1 MKKRI
6 GSLLLVVA
14 MCLTLLPTAAF
25 AAEDVS
31 VWDGTIATEFAGG
44 TGTESDPYQIADG
57 AQLAYLAQTVNNGEE
72 YKDKYFVLTAD
83 IDLGNQQW
91 TPIGNSFAS
100 LLFHDT
106 DYRIFAGNVDGKGYT
121 ISNLSIGTEN
131 EPLTSDVFGLFGAAM
146 GKISNLNLDN
156 VFINGVAKNVS
167 RYVIGLSG
175 GLAGSASDSIENCHV
190 TNLNMNLA
198 TPDNGV
204 SAAYW
209 LGGLVGALDSEHIEG
224 CSVSG
229 KITEKSGKGSVGGFI
244 GELGKG
250 AKISYSHADVALTV
264 TADYYGGAAVGG
276 FIGKGNG
283 ESDKATVI
291 NNCYATGNVTGGSYS
306 GGFAGGLWGLNIEN
320 CYAAGNVTQA
330 AASMA
335 SFVGTDASDPHYYG
349 SIKNCYT
356 TGEVIGTAANTYAFA
371 QQDATERSPIT
382 NCYFVDTN
390 SKIKNTNETA
400 TAKTLD
406 EMKTEDFATAL
417 NNNNPAN
424 GWIYKD
430 GQTPLCG
437 AEPAD
442 YSAVDAALTKMPAD
456 LTVYTDETVAAL
468 NTAKANVV
476 KGKVIAKQS
485 EVDAWATAI
494 EDAVAALKYKSAD
507 YTKVDAALAKVPSD
521 VNGYTDAS
529 VAALNAAIAAVDRTK
544 NITEQTAVDAMATAI
559 ENAIAGLTRKSSGSS
574 GSSTPRYEVTAPSQ
588 TAGGTVSVSPKNASK
603 GSTVT
608 ITVAPAEGYEVG
620 SVTVK
625 DAKGNTIAV
634 TDKGNGKYTFIMPGS
649 KVSIGTAFTKTP
661 ETSPFDDVSVD
672 AYYFDAVKWAADK
685 GITGGVSDN
694 LFAPDDGCT
703 RAHIVTFLWRA
714 AGSPEPK
721 SMASFTD
728 VTASA
733 YYAKAV
739 AWAVENGVTNGTT
752 ATTFDPDAVCTR
764 AQAVAFL
771 ARALNGKG
779 GSAVAFTDVP
789 ADSYYADAVAWA
801 VVNRVTNG
809 VSSDRFAPDN
819 SCTRAQ
825 ITAFLYRA
833 YVK

>member
-1 MKKRI
+1 
-6 GSLLLVVA
+6 
-14 MCLTLLPTAAF
+14 
-25 AAEDVS
+25 
-31 VWDGTIATEFAGG
+31 
-44 TGTESDPYQIADG
+44 
-57 AQLAYLAQTVNNGEE
+57 
-72 YKDKYFVLTAD
+72 
-83 IDLGNQQW
+83 
-91 TPIGNSFAS
+91 
-100 LLFHDT
+100 
-106 DYRIFAGNVDGKGYT
+106 
-121 ISNLSIGTEN
+121 
-131 EPLTSDVFGLFGAAM
+131 
-146 GKISNLNLDN
+146 
-156 VFINGVAKNVS
+156 
-167 RYVIGLSG
+167 
-175 GLAGSASDSIENCHV
+175 
-190 TNLNMNLA
+190 
-198 TPDNGV
+198 
-204 SAAYW
+204 
-209 LGGLVGALDSEHIEG
+209 
-224 CSVSG
+224 
-229 KITEKSGKGSVGGFI
+229 
-244 GELGKG
+244 
-250 AKISYSHADVALTV
+250 
-264 TADYYGGAAVGG
+264 
-276 FIGKGNG
+276 
-283 ESDKATVI
+283 
-291 NNCYATGNVTGGSYS
+291 
-306 GGFAGGLWGLNIEN
+306 
-320 CYAAGNVTQA
+320 
-330 AASMA
+330 
-335 SFVGTDASDPHYYG
+335 
-349 SIKNCYT
+349 
-356 TGEVIGTAANTYAFA
+356 
-371 QQDATERSPIT
+371 
-382 NCYFVDTN
+382 
-390 SKIKNTNETA
+390 
-400 TAKTLD
+400 
-406 EMKTEDFATAL
+406 MKTEDFAKIL
-417 NNNNPAN
+417 NNSDDTN

-476 KGKVIAKQS
+476 KDKVIAKQS

>member
-25 AAEDVS
+25 AVDDEETAAAPEKFVITSVS
-31 VWDGTIATEFAGG
+31 DLQTFADAVNEGDYDGKTDAVVTLDADLDLAGIAWTPMGDTSHDFAG
-44 TGTESDPYQIADG
+44 TFDG
-57 AQLAYLAQTVNNGEE
+57 QG
-72 YKDKYFVLTAD
+72 
-83 IDLGNQQW
+83 
-91 TPIGNSFAS
+91 
-100 LLFHDT
+100 H
-106 DYRIFAGNVDGKGYT
+106 T
-121 ISNLSIGTEN
+121 ISNLTIGTADAPITGE
-131 EPLTSDVFGLFGAAM
+131 LAGLFGVVE
-146 GKISNLNLDN
+146 GTVKNLFLDEVSVNAN
-156 VFINGVAKNVS
+156 VGY
-167 RYVIGLSG
+167 YVG
-175 GLAGSASDSIENCHV
+175 GLVAYAVGPIENCHITKLDMDAV
-190 TNLNMNLA
+190 A
-198 TPDNGV
+198 PGV
-204 SAAYW
+204 
-209 LGGLVGALDSEHIEG
+209 GGLIGYATSGNSIYG

-229 KITEKSGKGSVGGFI
+229 EIAVKSGCQGVGGFI
-244 GELGKG
+244 GSMGKNAQITYSG
-250 AKISYSHADVALTV
+250 ATVSV
-264 TADYYGGAAVGG
+264 TAPKERSTNAGG
-276 FIGKGNG
+276 FIGRGNG
-283 ESDKATVI
+283 ERAARAIVKNCYSKGAVTGGAYAGGFTGSTAGMDI
-291 NNCYATGNVTGGSYS
+291 QNCYATGNVTDAIVEMTS
-306 GGFAGGLWGLNIEN
+306 FAGTNSVAPYLDGVARN
-320 CYAAGNVTQA
+320 CYAT
-330 AASMA
+330 
-335 SFVGTDASDPHYYG
+335 GTA
-349 SIKNCYT
+349 T
-356 TGEVIGTAANTYAFA
+356 AGTAAFL
-371 QQDATERSPIT
+371 
-382 NCYFVDTN
+382 
-390 SKIKNTNETA
+390 NETA
-400 TAKTLD
+400 TARSEVVNCYYVDTNTAVATDYEKATAKSLD
-406 EMKTEDFATAL
+406 EMKTEEFAAML
-417 NNNNPAN
+417 NNGDTTN

-442 YSAVDAALTKMPAD
+442 YSAVGAAFAKIPAD

-485 EVDAWATAI
+485 EVNAWATAI

-507 YTKVDAALAKVPSD
+507 YTKVDEAIAKANALNKND
-521 VNGYTDAS
+521 YTDFSA
-529 VAALNAAIAAVDRTK
+529 VEAAINAVDRTK

-559 ENAIAGLTRKSSGSS
+559 GNAIAGLTRKSSGSS
-574 GSSTPRYEVTAPSQ
+574 GSSTPRYEVTAPGQ

-608 ITVAPAEGYEVG
+608 ITVTPAEGYEVG

-634 TDKGNGKYTFIMPGS
+634 TDKGNGKYTFTMPGS
-649 KVSIGTAFTKTP
+649 KVSIGTAFIKTP

-721 SMASFTD
+721 SMAGFTD
-728 VTASA
+728 VSASA

-779 GSAVAFTDVP
+779 GSAAAFTDVP

-801 VVNRVTNG
+801 VANSVTNG
-809 VSSDRFAPDN
+809 VSSDRFAPN
-819 SCTRAQ
+819 NRCTRAQ

>member
-14 MCLTLLPTAAF
+14 MCLTLLPIAAF
-25 AAEDVS
+25 AVDDEETAAAPEKFVITS
-31 VWDGTIATEFAGG
+31 VGDLQAFADAVNKGDYDGKTDAVVTLDADLDLAGIAWIPMGDTSHDFAG
-44 TGTESDPYQIADG
+44 TFDG
-57 AQLAYLAQTVNNGEE
+57 QG
-72 YKDKYFVLTAD
+72 
-83 IDLGNQQW
+83 
-91 TPIGNSFAS
+91 
-100 LLFHDT
+100 H
-106 DYRIFAGNVDGKGYT
+106 T
-121 ISNLSIGTEN
+121 ISNLTIGTADAPITGE
-131 EPLTSDVFGLFGAAM
+131 LAGLFGVVE
-146 GKISNLNLDN
+146 GTVKNLFLDEVSVNAN
-156 VFINGVAKNVS
+156 VGY
-167 RYVIGLSG
+167 YVG
-175 GLAGSASDSIENCHV
+175 GLVAYAVGPIENCHITKLDMDAV
-190 TNLNMNLA
+190 A
-198 TPDNGV
+198 SGV
-204 SAAYW
+204 
-209 LGGLVGALDSEHIEG
+209 GGLIGYATSGNSIYG

-229 KITEKSGKGSVGGFI
+229 EIAVKSGCQGVGGFI
-244 GELGKG
+244 GSMGKNAQITYSG
-250 AKISYSHADVALTV
+250 ATVSV
-264 TADYYGGAAVGG
+264 TAPKERSTNAGG
-276 FIGKGNG
+276 FIGRGNG
-283 ESDKATVI
+283 ERAARAIVKNCYSKGAVTGGAYAGGFTGSMAGMDI
-291 NNCYATGNVTGGSYS
+291 QNCYATGNVTDAFVEMTS
-306 GGFAGGLWGLNIEN
+306 FAGTNSVAFDLDGVARN
-320 CYAAGNVTQA
+320 CYAT
-330 AASMA
+330 
-335 SFVGTDASDPHYYG
+335 GTA
-349 SIKNCYT
+349 T
-356 TGEVIGTAANTYAFA
+356 AGTAAFLNEI
-371 QQDATERSPIT
+371 ATARSEVV
-382 NCYFVDTN
+382 NCYYVDTN
-390 SKIKNTNETA
+390 TAVATGYEKA
-400 TAKTLD
+400 TAKSLD
-406 EMKTEDFATAL
+406 EMKAEEFAAML
-417 NNNNPAN
+417 NNGDTTN

-442 YSAVDAALTKMPAD
+442 YSAVDAALKKMPAD
-456 LTVYTDETVAAL
+456 LTVLYTDETVAAL

-608 ITVAPAEGYEVG
+608 ITVTPAEGYEVG

-634 TDKGNGKYTFIMPGS
+634 TDKGNGKYTFTMPGS
-649 KVSIGTAFTKTP
+649 KVSIGTAFIKTP

-721 SMASFTD
+721 SMAGFTD
-728 VTASA
+728 VSASA

-779 GSAVAFTDVP
+779 GSAAAFTDVP

-801 VVNRVTNG
+801 VANSVTNG
-809 VSSDRFAPDN
+809 VSSDRFAPN
-819 SCTRAQ
+819 NRCTRAQ

>member
-14 MCLTLLPTAAF
+14 MCLTLLPIAAF
-25 AAEDVS
+25 AVDDEETAAAPEKFVITS
-31 VWDGTIATEFAGG
+31 VGDLQAFADAVNKGDYDGKTDAVVTLDADLDLAGIAWIPMGDTSHDFAG
-44 TGTESDPYQIADG
+44 TFDG
-57 AQLAYLAQTVNNGEE
+57 QG
-72 YKDKYFVLTAD
+72 
-83 IDLGNQQW
+83 
-91 TPIGNSFAS
+91 
-100 LLFHDT
+100 H
-106 DYRIFAGNVDGKGYT
+106 T
-121 ISNLSIGTEN
+121 ISNLTIGTADAPITGE
-131 EPLTSDVFGLFGAAM
+131 LAGLFGVVE
-146 GKISNLNLDN
+146 GTVKNLFLDEVSVNAN
-156 VFINGVAKNVS
+156 VGY
-167 RYVIGLSG
+167 YVG
-175 GLAGSASDSIENCHV
+175 GLVAYAVGPIENCHITKLDMDAV
-190 TNLNMNLA
+190 A
-198 TPDNGV
+198 SGV
-204 SAAYW
+204 
-209 LGGLVGALDSEHIEG
+209 GGLIGYATSGNSIYG

-229 KITEKSGKGSVGGFI
+229 EIAVKSGCQGVGGFI
-244 GELGKG
+244 GSMGKNAQITYSG
-250 AKISYSHADVALTV
+250 ATVSV
-264 TADYYGGAAVGG
+264 TAPKERSTNAGG
-276 FIGKGNG
+276 FIGRGNG
-283 ESDKATVI
+283 ERAARAIVKNCYSKGAVTGGAYAGGFTGSMAGMDI
-291 NNCYATGNVTGGSYS
+291 QNCYATGNVTDAFVEMTS
-306 GGFAGGLWGLNIEN
+306 FAGTNSVAFDLDGVARN
-320 CYAAGNVTQA
+320 CYAT
-330 AASMA
+330 
-335 SFVGTDASDPHYYG
+335 GTA
-349 SIKNCYT
+349 T
-356 TGEVIGTAANTYAFA
+356 AGTAAFL
-371 QQDATERSPIT
+371 
-382 NCYFVDTN
+382 
-390 SKIKNTNETA
+390 NETA
-400 TAKTLD
+400 TARSEVVNCYYVDTNTAVATGYEK
-406 EMKTEDFATAL
+406 ATAKSLDVMKAEEFAAML
-417 NNNNPAN
+417 NNGDTTN

-442 YSAVDAALTKMPAD
+442 YSAVDAALKKMPAD
-456 LTVYTDETVAAL
+456 LTVLYTDETVAAL

-608 ITVAPAEGYEVG
+608 ITVTPAEGYEVG

-634 TDKGNGKYTFIMPGS
+634 TDKGNGKYTFTMPGS
-649 KVSIGTAFTKTP
+649 KVSIGTAFIKTP

-721 SMASFTD
+721 SMAGFTD
-728 VTASA
+728 VSASA

-779 GSAVAFTDVP
+779 GSAAAFTDVP

-801 VVNRVTNG
+801 VANSVTNG
-809 VSSDRFAPDN
+809 VSSDRFAPN
-819 SCTRAQ
+819 NRCTRAQ

>member
-14 MCLTLLPTAAF
+14 MCLTLLPIAAF
-25 AAEDVS
+25 AVDDEETAAAPEKFVITS
-31 VWDGTIATEFAGG
+31 VGDLQAFADAVNKGDYDGKTDAVVTLDADLDLAGIAWIPMGDTSHDFAG
-44 TGTESDPYQIADG
+44 TFDG
-57 AQLAYLAQTVNNGEE
+57 QG
-72 YKDKYFVLTAD
+72 
-83 IDLGNQQW
+83 
-91 TPIGNSFAS
+91 
-100 LLFHDT
+100 H
-106 DYRIFAGNVDGKGYT
+106 T
-121 ISNLSIGTEN
+121 ISNLTIGTADAPITGE
-131 EPLTSDVFGLFGAAM
+131 LAGLFGVVE
-146 GKISNLNLDN
+146 GTVKNLFLDEVSVNAN
-156 VFINGVAKNVS
+156 VGY
-167 RYVIGLSG
+167 YVG
-175 GLAGSASDSIENCHV
+175 GLAAYAVGPIENCHITKLDMDAV
-190 TNLNMNLA
+190 A
-198 TPDNGV
+198 SGV
-204 SAAYW
+204 
-209 LGGLVGALDSEHIEG
+209 GGLIGYATSGNSIYG

-229 KITEKSGKGSVGGFI
+229 EIAVKSGCQGVGGFI
-244 GELGKG
+244 GSMGKNAQITYSG
-250 AKISYSHADVALTV
+250 ATVAV
-264 TADYYGGAAVGG
+264 TAPKERSTNAGG
-276 FIGKGNG
+276 FIGRGNG
-283 ESDKATVI
+283 ERAARAIVKNCYSKGAVTGGAYAGGFTGSMAGMDI
-291 NNCYATGNVTGGSYS
+291 QNCYATGNVTDAIFEMTS
-306 GGFAGGLWGLNIEN
+306 FAGTNSVAPYLDGVARN
-320 CYAAGNVTQA
+320 CYAT
-330 AASMA
+330 
-335 SFVGTDASDPHYYG
+335 GTA
-349 SIKNCYT
+349 T
-356 TGEVIGTAANTYAFA
+356 AGTAAFL
-371 QQDATERSPIT
+371 
-382 NCYFVDTN
+382 
-390 SKIKNTNETA
+390 NETA
-400 TAKTLD
+400 TARSEVVNCYYVDTNTAVATDYEIATAISLD
-406 EMKTEDFATAL
+406 EMKTEEFAAML
-417 NNNNPAN
+417 NNGDTTN

-442 YSAVDAALTKMPAD
+442 YSAVGAAFAKIPAD

-468 NTAKANVV
+468 NTAMANVV

-485 EVDAWATAI
+485 EVNAWATAI

-507 YTKVDAALAKVPSD
+507 YTKVDEAIAKANALNKND
-521 VNGYTDAS
+521 YTDFSA
-529 VAALNAAIAAVDRTK
+529 VEAAINAVDRTK

-559 ENAIAGLTRKSSGSS
+559 GNAIAGLTRKSSGSS
-574 GSSTPRYEVTAPSQ
+574 GSSTPRYEVTAPGQ

-608 ITVAPAEGYEVG
+608 ITVTPAEGYEVG

-634 TDKGNGKYTFIMPGS
+634 TDKGNGKYTFTMPGS
-649 KVSIGTAFTKTP
+649 KVSIGTAFIKTP

-721 SMASFTD
+721 SMAGFTD
-728 VTASA
+728 VSASA

-779 GSAVAFTDVP
+779 GSAAAFTDVP

-801 VVNRVTNG
+801 VANSVTNG
-809 VSSDRFAPDN
+809 VSSDRFAPN
-819 SCTRAQ
+819 NRCTRAQ

>member
-1 MKKRI
+1 MQGGIVVKKRI

-25 AAEDVS
+25 AVDDEETAAAPEKFVITSVS
-31 VWDGTIATEFAGG
+31 DLQTFADAVNEGDYDGKTDAVVTLDADLDLAGIVWTPMGDTSHDFAG
-44 TGTESDPYQIADG
+44 TFDG
-57 AQLAYLAQTVNNGEE
+57 QG
-72 YKDKYFVLTAD
+72 
-83 IDLGNQQW
+83 
-91 TPIGNSFAS
+91 
-100 LLFHDT
+100 H
-106 DYRIFAGNVDGKGYT
+106 T
-121 ISNLSIGTEN
+121 ISNLTIGTADAPITGE
-131 EPLTSDVFGLFGAAM
+131 LAGLFGVVE
-146 GKISNLNLDN
+146 GTVKNLFLDEVSVNAN
-156 VFINGVAKNVS
+156 VGY
-167 RYVIGLSG
+167 YVG
-175 GLAGSASDSIENCHV
+175 GLVAYAVGPIENCHITKLDMDAV
-190 TNLNMNLA
+190 A
-198 TPDNGV
+198 SGV
-204 SAAYW
+204 
-209 LGGLVGALDSEHIEG
+209 GGLIGYATSGNSIYG

-229 KITEKSGKGSVGGFI
+229 EIAVKSGCQGVGGFI
-244 GELGKG
+244 GSVGKNAQITYSG
-250 AKISYSHADVALTV
+250 ATVSV
-264 TADYYGGAAVGG
+264 TAPKERSTNAGG
-276 FIGKGNG
+276 FIGRGNG
-283 ESDKATVI
+283 ERAARAIVKNCYSKGAVTGGAYAGGFTGSMAGMDI
-291 NNCYATGNVTGGSYS
+291 QNCYATGNVTDAFVEVTS
-306 GGFAGGLWGLNIEN
+306 FAGTNSVAFDLDGVARN
-320 CYAAGNVTQA
+320 CYAT
-330 AASMA
+330 
-335 SFVGTDASDPHYYG
+335 GTA
-349 SIKNCYT
+349 T
-356 TGEVIGTAANTYAFA
+356 AGTAAFL
-371 QQDATERSPIT
+371 
-382 NCYFVDTN
+382 
-390 SKIKNTNETA
+390 NETA
-400 TAKTLD
+400 TARSEVVNCYYVDTNTAVATGYEKATDKSLD
-406 EMKTEDFATAL
+406 EMKAEEFAAML
-417 NNNNPAN
+417 NNGDTTN

-442 YSAVDAALTKMPAD
+442 YSAVDAALKKMPAD
-456 LTVYTDETVAAL
+456 LTVLYTDETVAAL

-608 ITVAPAEGYEVG
+608 ITVTPAEGYEVG

-634 TDKGNGKYTFIMPGS
+634 TDKGNGKYTFTMPGS
-649 KVSIGTAFTKTP
+649 KVSIGTAFIKTP

-721 SMASFTD
+721 SMAGFTD
-728 VTASA
+728 VSASA

-779 GSAVAFTDVP
+779 GSAAAFTDVP

-801 VVNRVTNG
+801 VANSVTNG
-809 VSSDRFAPDN
+809 VSSDRFAPN
-819 SCTRAQ
+819 NRCTRAQ

>member
-1 MKKRI
+1 MQGGIVVKKRI

-25 AAEDVS
+25 AVDDEETAAAPEKFVITSVS
-31 VWDGTIATEFAGG
+31 DLQTFADAVNEGDYDGKTDAVVTLDADLDLAGIAWTPMGDTSHDFAG
-44 TGTESDPYQIADG
+44 TFDG
-57 AQLAYLAQTVNNGEE
+57 QG
-72 YKDKYFVLTAD
+72 
-83 IDLGNQQW
+83 
-91 TPIGNSFAS
+91 
-100 LLFHDT
+100 H
-106 DYRIFAGNVDGKGYT
+106 T
-121 ISNLSIGTEN
+121 ISNLTIGTADAPITGE
-131 EPLTSDVFGLFGAAM
+131 LAGLFGVVE
-146 GKISNLNLDN
+146 GTVKNLFLDEVSVNAN
-156 VFINGVAKNVS
+156 VGY
-167 RYVIGLSG
+167 YVG
-175 GLAGSASDSIENCHV
+175 GLAAYAVGPIENCHITKLDMDAV
-190 TNLNMNLA
+190 A
-198 TPDNGV
+198 SGV
-204 SAAYW
+204 
-209 LGGLVGALDSEHIEG
+209 GGLIGYATSGNSIYG

-229 KITEKSGKGSVGGFI
+229 EIAVKSGCQGVGGFI
-244 GELGKG
+244 GSMGKNAQITYSG
-250 AKISYSHADVALTV
+250 ATVSV
-264 TADYYGGAAVGG
+264 TAPKERSTNAGG
-276 FIGKGNG
+276 FIGRGNG
-283 ESDKATVI
+283 ERAARAIVKNCYSKGAVTGGAYAGGFTGSMAGMDI
-291 NNCYATGNVTGGSYS
+291 QNCYATGNVTDAFVGITS
-306 GGFAGGLWGLNIEN
+306 FAGTNSVALYLDGVARN
-320 CYAAGNVTQA
+320 CYAT
-330 AASMA
+330 
-335 SFVGTDASDPHYYG
+335 GTA
-349 SIKNCYT
+349 T
-356 TGEVIGTAANTYAFA
+356 AGTAAFL
-371 QQDATERSPIT
+371 
-382 NCYFVDTN
+382 
-390 SKIKNTNETA
+390 NETA
-400 TAKTLD
+400 TARSEVVNCYYVDTNTAVATGYEKATAKSLD
-406 EMKTEDFATAL
+406 EMKAEEFAAML
-417 NNNNPAN
+417 NNGDTTN

-442 YSAVDAALTKMPAD
+442 YSAVDAALKKMPAD
-456 LTVYTDETVAAL
+456 LTVLYTDETVAAL

-608 ITVAPAEGYEVG
+608 ITVTPAEGYEVG

-634 TDKGNGKYTFIMPGS
+634 TDKGNGKYTFTMPGS
-649 KVSIGTAFTKTP
+649 KVSIGTAFIKTP

-721 SMASFTD
+721 SMAGFTD
-728 VTASA
+728 VSASA

-779 GSAVAFTDVP
+779 GSAAAFTDVP

-801 VVNRVTNG
+801 VENRVTNG

>member
-25 AAEDVS
+25 AVDDEETAAAPEKFVITSVS
-31 VWDGTIATEFAGG
+31 DLQTFADAVNEGDYDGKTDAVVTLDADLDLAGIAWTPMGDTSHDFAG
-44 TGTESDPYQIADG
+44 TFDG
-57 AQLAYLAQTVNNGEE
+57 QG
-72 YKDKYFVLTAD
+72 
-83 IDLGNQQW
+83 
-91 TPIGNSFAS
+91 
-100 LLFHDT
+100 H
-106 DYRIFAGNVDGKGYT
+106 T
-121 ISNLSIGTEN
+121 ISNLTIGTADAPITGE
-131 EPLTSDVFGLFGAAM
+131 LAGLFGVVE
-146 GKISNLNLDN
+146 GTVKNLFLDEVSVNAN
-156 VFINGVAKNVS
+156 VGY
-167 RYVIGLSG
+167 YVG
-175 GLAGSASDSIENCHV
+175 GLAAYAVGPIENCHITKLDMDAV
-190 TNLNMNLA
+190 A
-198 TPDNGV
+198 SGV
-204 SAAYW
+204 
-209 LGGLVGALDSEHIEG
+209 GGLIGYATSGNSIYG

-229 KITEKSGKGSVGGFI
+229 EIAVKSGCQGVGGFI
-244 GELGKG
+244 GSMGKNAQITYSG
-250 AKISYSHADVALTV
+250 ATVSV
-264 TADYYGGAAVGG
+264 TAPKERSTNAGG
-276 FIGKGNG
+276 FIGRGNG
-283 ESDKATVI
+283 ERDARAIVKNCYSKGAVTGGAYAGGFTGSMAGMDI
-291 NNCYATGNVTGGSYS
+291 QNCYATGNVTDAFVGMTS
-306 GGFAGGLWGLNIEN
+306 FAGTNSVAPYLDGVARN
-320 CYAAGNVTQA
+320 CYAT
-330 AASMA
+330 
-335 SFVGTDASDPHYYG
+335 GTA
-349 SIKNCYT
+349 T
-356 TGEVIGTAANTYAFA
+356 AGTAAFL
-371 QQDATERSPIT
+371 
-382 NCYFVDTN
+382 
-390 SKIKNTNETA
+390 NETA
-400 TAKTLD
+400 TARSEVVNCYYVDTNTAVATGYEKATDKSLE
-406 EMKTEDFATAL
+406 EMKTEEFAATL
-417 NNNNPAN
+417 NNGDTAN

-442 YSAVDAALTKMPAD
+442 YSAVYAAFAKIPAD

-485 EVDAWATAI
+485 EVNAWATAI

-507 YTKVDAALAKVPSD
+507 YTKVDEAIAKANTLNKND
-521 VNGYTDAS
+521 YTDFSA
-529 VAALNAAIAAVDRTK
+529 VEAAINAVDRTK

-559 ENAIAGLTRKSSGSS
+559 VNAIAGLTRKSSGSS
-574 GSSTPRYEVTAPSQ
+574 GSSTPHYEVTAPGQ

-608 ITVAPAEGYEVG
+608 ITVTPAEGYEVG

-634 TDKGNGKYTFIMPGS
+634 TDKGNGKYTFTMPGS
-649 KVSIGTAFTKTP
+649 KVSIGTAFIKTP

-721 SMASFTD
+721 SMAGFTD
-728 VTASA
+728 VSASA

-779 GSAVAFTDVP
+779 GSAAAFTDVP

-801 VVNRVTNG
+801 VANSVTNG
-809 VSSDRFAPDN
+809 VSSDRFAPN
-819 SCTRAQ
+819 NRCTRAQ

>member
-14 MCLTLLPTAAF
+14 MCLTLLPIAAF
-25 AAEDVS
+25 AVDDEETAAAPEKFVITS
-31 VWDGTIATEFAGG
+31 VGDLQAFADAVNKGDYDGKTDAVVTLDADLDLAGIAWIPMGDTSHDFAG
-44 TGTESDPYQIADG
+44 TFDG
-57 AQLAYLAQTVNNGEE
+57 QG
-72 YKDKYFVLTAD
+72 
-83 IDLGNQQW
+83 
-91 TPIGNSFAS
+91 
-100 LLFHDT
+100 H
-106 DYRIFAGNVDGKGYT
+106 T
-121 ISNLSIGTEN
+121 ISNLTIGTADAPITGE
-131 EPLTSDVFGLFGAAM
+131 LAGLFGVVE
-146 GKISNLNLDN
+146 GTVKNLFLDEVSVNAN
-156 VFINGVAKNVS
+156 VGY
-167 RYVIGLSG
+167 YVG
-175 GLAGSASDSIENCHV
+175 GLVAYAVGPIENCHITKLDMDAV
-190 TNLNMNLA
+190 A
-198 TPDNGV
+198 SGV
-204 SAAYW
+204 
-209 LGGLVGALDSEHIEG
+209 GGLIGYATSGNSIYG

-229 KITEKSGKGSVGGFI
+229 EIAVKSGCQGVGGFI
-244 GELGKG
+244 GSMGKNAQITYSG
-250 AKISYSHADVALTV
+250 ATVSV
-264 TADYYGGAAVGG
+264 TAPKERSTNAGG
-276 FIGKGNG
+276 FIGRGNG
-283 ESDKATVI
+283 ERAARAIVKNCYSKGAVTGGAYTGGFTGSMAGMDI
-291 NNCYATGNVTGGSYS
+291 QNCYATGNVTDAFVEMTS
-306 GGFAGGLWGLNIEN
+306 FAGTNSVAFDLDGVARN
-320 CYAAGNVTQA
+320 CYAT
-330 AASMA
+330 
-335 SFVGTDASDPHYYG
+335 GTA
-349 SIKNCYT
+349 T
-356 TGEVIGTAANTYAFA
+356 AGTAAFL
-371 QQDATERSPIT
+371 
-382 NCYFVDTN
+382 
-390 SKIKNTNETA
+390 NETA
-400 TAKTLD
+400 TARSEVVNCYYVDTNTAVATGYEKATAKSLD
-406 EMKTEDFATAL
+406 EMKAEEFAAML
-417 NNNNPAN
+417 NNGDTTN

-442 YSAVDAALTKMPAD
+442 YSAVDAALKKMPAD
-456 LTVYTDETVAAL
+456 LTVLYTDETVAAL

-608 ITVAPAEGYEVG
+608 ITVTPAEGYEVG

-634 TDKGNGKYTFIMPGS
+634 TDKGNGKYTFTMPGS
-649 KVSIGTAFTKTP
+649 KVSIGTAFIKTP

-721 SMASFTD
+721 SMAGFTD
-728 VTASA
+728 VSASA

-779 GSAVAFTDVP
+779 GSAAAFTDVP

-801 VVNRVTNG
+801 VANSVTNG
-809 VSSDRFAPDN
+809 ASRNRFAPN
-819 SCTRAQ
+819 NRCTRAQ

>member
-1 MKKRI
+1 MQGGIVVKKRI

-25 AAEDVS
+25 AVDDEETAAAPEKFVITSVS
-31 VWDGTIATEFAGG
+31 DLQTFADAVNKGDYDGKTDAVVTLDADLDLAGIAWTPMGDTSHDFAG
-44 TGTESDPYQIADG
+44 TFDG
-57 AQLAYLAQTVNNGEE
+57 QG
-72 YKDKYFVLTAD
+72 
-83 IDLGNQQW
+83 
-91 TPIGNSFAS
+91 
-100 LLFHDT
+100 H
-106 DYRIFAGNVDGKGYT
+106 T
-121 ISNLSIGTEN
+121 ISNLTIGTADAPITGE
-131 EPLTSDVFGLFGAAM
+131 LAGLFGVVE
-146 GKISNLNLDN
+146 GTVKNLFLDEVSVNAN
-156 VFINGVAKNVS
+156 VGY
-167 RYVIGLSG
+167 YVG
-175 GLAGSASDSIENCHV
+175 GLVAYAVGPIENCHITKLDMDAV
-190 TNLNMNLA
+190 A
-198 TPDNGV
+198 PGV
-204 SAAYW
+204 
-209 LGGLVGALDSEHIEG
+209 GGLIGYATSGNSIYG

-229 KITEKSGKGSVGGFI
+229 EIAVKSGCQGVGGFI
-244 GELGKG
+244 GSMGKNAQITYSG
-250 AKISYSHADVALTV
+250 ATVSV
-264 TADYYGGAAVGG
+264 TAPKEGSTNAGG
-276 FIGKGNG
+276 FIGRGNG
-283 ESDKATVI
+283 ERAARAIVKNCYSKGAVTGGAYAGGFTGSMAGMDI
-291 NNCYATGNVTGGSYS
+291 QNCYATGNVTDAFVEMTS
-306 GGFAGGLWGLNIEN
+306 FAGTNSVAFDLDGVARN
-320 CYAAGNVTQA
+320 CYAT
-330 AASMA
+330 
-335 SFVGTDASDPHYYG
+335 GTA
-349 SIKNCYT
+349 T
-356 TGEVIGTAANTYAFA
+356 AGTAAFL
-371 QQDATERSPIT
+371 
-382 NCYFVDTN
+382 
-390 SKIKNTNETA
+390 NETA
-400 TAKTLD
+400 TARSEVVNCYYVDTNTAVATGYEKATAKSLD
-406 EMKTEDFATAL
+406 EMKAEEFAAML
-417 NNNNPAN
+417 NNGDTTN

-442 YSAVDAALTKMPAD
+442 YSAVDAALKKMPAD

-529 VAALNAAIAAVDRTK
+529 VAALNAAIVAVDRTK

-608 ITVAPAEGYEVG
+608 ISVTPAEGYEVG

-634 TDKGNGKYTFIMPGS
+634 TDKGNGKYTFTMPGS
-649 KVSIGTAFTKTP
+649 KVSIGTAFIKTP

-721 SMASFTD
+721 SMAGFTD
-728 VTASA
+728 VSASA

-779 GSAVAFTDVP
+779 GSAAAFTDVP

-801 VVNRVTNG
+801 VANSVTNG
-809 VSSDRFAPDN
+809 VSSDRFAPN
-819 SCTRAQ
+819 NRCTRAQ

>member
-25 AAEDVS
+25 AVDDEETATAPEKFVIKTVEDLQTFADAVNS
-31 VWDGTIATEFAGG
+31 GNYNDKTNAVVTLDADLDLAGIAWIPMGDTSHDFAG
-44 TGTESDPYQIADG
+44 TFDG
-57 AQLAYLAQTVNNGEE
+57 QG
-72 YKDKYFVLTAD
+72 
-83 IDLGNQQW
+83 
-91 TPIGNSFAS
+91 
-100 LLFHDT
+100 H
-106 DYRIFAGNVDGKGYT
+106 T
-121 ISNLSIGTEN
+121 ISNLTIGTADAPITGE
-131 EPLTSDVFGLFGAAM
+131 LAGLFGVVE
-146 GKISNLNLDN
+146 GTVKNLFLDEVSVNAN
-156 VFINGVAKNVS
+156 VGY
-167 RYVIGLSG
+167 YVG
-175 GLAGSASDSIENCHV
+175 GLAAYAVGPIENCHI
-190 TNLNMNLA
+190 TKLDMDA
-198 TPDNGV
+198 AASGV
-204 SAAYW
+204 
-209 LGGLVGALDSEHIEG
+209 GGLIGYATSGNSIYG

-229 KITEKSGKGSVGGFI
+229 EIAVKSGCQGVGGFI
-244 GELGKG
+244 GSMGKNAQITYSG
-250 AKISYSHADVALTV
+250 ATVAV
-264 TADYYGGAAVGG
+264 TAPKERSTNAGG
-276 FIGKGNG
+276 FIGRGNG
-283 ESDKATVI
+283 ERDARAIVKNCYSKGAVTGGAYAGGFTGSMAGMDI
-291 NNCYATGNVTGGSYS
+291 QNCYATGNVTDAFVGMTS
-306 GGFAGGLWGLNIEN
+306 FAGTNSVASYLDGVARN
-320 CYAAGNVTQA
+320 CYAT
-330 AASMA
+330 
-335 SFVGTDASDPHYYG
+335 GTA
-349 SIKNCYT
+349 T
-356 TGEVIGTAANTYAFA
+356 AGTAAFL
-371 QQDATERSPIT
+371 
-382 NCYFVDTN
+382 
-390 SKIKNTNETA
+390 NETA
-400 TAKTLD
+400 TARSEVVNCYYVDTNTAVATDYEKATAKSLE
-406 EMKTEDFATAL
+406 EMKTADFAATL
-417 NNNNPAN
+417 NDNNPDN

-442 YSAVDAALTKMPAD
+442 YSAVYAALPKIPAD

-468 NTAKANVV
+468 NTARANVV

-494 EDAVAALKYKSAD
+494 EDAVVALEYKSAD

-574 GSSTPRYEVTAPSQ
+574 GSSTPRYEVTAPGQ
-588 TAGGTVSVSPKNASK
+588 TAGGTVSVSPKNAAK

-608 ITVAPAEGYEVG
+608 ITVTPAEGYEVG
-620 SVTVK
+620 SVTAK

-721 SMASFTD
+721 SMTSFTD

-764 AQAVAFL
+764 AQAVSFL

-779 GSAVAFTDVP
+779 GSSAAFTDVP

-801 VVNRVTNG
+801 VANRVTNG

>member
-25 AAEDVS
+25 AVDDEETAAAPEKFVITSVS
-31 VWDGTIATEFAGG
+31 DLQTFADAVNEGDYNGKTDAVVTLDADLDLAGIAWIPMGDTSHDFAG
-44 TGTESDPYQIADG
+44 TFDG
-57 AQLAYLAQTVNNGEE
+57 QG
-72 YKDKYFVLTAD
+72 
-83 IDLGNQQW
+83 
-91 TPIGNSFAS
+91 
-100 LLFHDT
+100 H
-106 DYRIFAGNVDGKGYT
+106 T
-121 ISNLSIGTEN
+121 ISNLTIGTVDAPITGE
-131 EPLTSDVFGLFGAAM
+131 LAGLFGVVE
-146 GKISNLNLDN
+146 GTVKNLFLDEVSVNAN
-156 VFINGVAKNVS
+156 VEY
-167 RYVIGLSG
+167 YVG
-175 GLAGSASDSIENCHV
+175 GLVAYAVGPIENCHITKLDMDAV
-190 TNLNMNLA
+190 A
-198 TPDNGV
+198 PGV
-204 SAAYW
+204 
-209 LGGLVGALDSEHIEG
+209 GGLIGYATSGSSIYG

-229 KITEKSGKGSVGGFI
+229 EIAVKSGCQGVGGFI
-244 GELGKG
+244 GSMGKNAQITYSG
-250 AKISYSHADVALTV
+250 ATVSV
-264 TADYYGGAAVGG
+264 TAPKERSTNAGG
-276 FIGKGNG
+276 FIGRGNG
-283 ESDKATVI
+283 ERAARAIVKNCYSKGAVTGGAYAGGFTGSMAGMDI
-291 NNCYATGNVTGGSYS
+291 QNCYATGNVTDAFVGMTS
-306 GGFAGGLWGLNIEN
+306 FAGTNSVASYLDGVARN
-320 CYAAGNVTQA
+320 CYAT
-330 AASMA
+330 
-335 SFVGTDASDPHYYG
+335 GTA
-349 SIKNCYT
+349 T
-356 TGEVIGTAANTYAFA
+356 AGTAAFL
-371 QQDATERSPIT
+371 
-382 NCYFVDTN
+382 
-390 SKIKNTNETA
+390 NETA
-400 TAKTLD
+400 TARSEVVNCYYVDTNTAVATDYEKATAKSLE
-406 EMKTEDFATAL
+406 EMKTADFAATL
-417 NNNNPAN
+417 NDNNPDN

-442 YSAVDAALTKMPAD
+442 YSAVYAALPKIPAD

-468 NTAKANVV
+468 NTARANVV

-494 EDAVAALKYKSAD
+494 EDAVVALEYKSAD

-559 ENAIAGLTRKSSGSS
+559 DNAIASLTRKSSGSS
-574 GSSTPRYEVTAPSQ
+574 GSSTPRYEVTAPGQ

-608 ITVAPAEGYEVG
+608 ITVTPAEGYEVG
-620 SVTVK
+620 SVTAK

-721 SMASFTD
+721 SMTSFTD

-764 AQAVAFL
+764 AQ
-771 ARALNGKG
+771 G
-779 GSAVAFTDVP
+779 
-789 ADSYYADAVAWA
+789 
-801 VVNRVTNG
+801 
-809 VSSDRFAPDN
+809 
-819 SCTRAQ
+819 
-825 ITAFLYRA
+825 
-833 YVK
+833 

>member
-14 MCLTLLPTAAF
+14 MCLTLLPIAAF
-25 AAEDVS
+25 AVDDEETAAAPEKFVITS
-31 VWDGTIATEFAGG
+31 VGDLQAFADAVNKGDYDGKTDAVVTLDADLDLAGIAWIPMGDTSHDFAG
-44 TGTESDPYQIADG
+44 TFDG
-57 AQLAYLAQTVNNGEE
+57 QG
-72 YKDKYFVLTAD
+72 
-83 IDLGNQQW
+83 
-91 TPIGNSFAS
+91 
-100 LLFHDT
+100 H
-106 DYRIFAGNVDGKGYT
+106 T
-121 ISNLSIGTEN
+121 ISNLTIGTADAPITGE
-131 EPLTSDVFGLFGAAM
+131 LAGLFGVVE
-146 GKISNLNLDN
+146 GTVKNLFLDEVSVNAN
-156 VFINGVAKNVS
+156 VGY
-167 RYVIGLSG
+167 YVG
-175 GLAGSASDSIENCHV
+175 GLVAYAVGPIENCHITKLDMDAV
-190 TNLNMNLA
+190 A
-198 TPDNGV
+198 SGV
-204 SAAYW
+204 
-209 LGGLVGALDSEHIEG
+209 GGLIGYATSGNSIYG

-229 KITEKSGKGSVGGFI
+229 EIAVKSGCQGVGGFI
-244 GELGKG
+244 GSMGKNAQITYSG
-250 AKISYSHADVALTV
+250 ATVSV
-264 TADYYGGAAVGG
+264 TAPKERSTNAGG
-276 FIGKGNG
+276 FIGRGNG
-283 ESDKATVI
+283 ERAARAIVKNCYSKGAVTGGAYAGGFTGSMAGMDI
-291 NNCYATGNVTGGSYS
+291 QNCYATGNVTDAFVEMTS
-306 GGFAGGLWGLNIEN
+306 FAGTNSVAFDLDGVARN
-320 CYAAGNVTQA
+320 CYAT
-330 AASMA
+330 
-335 SFVGTDASDPHYYG
+335 GTA
-349 SIKNCYT
+349 T
-356 TGEVIGTAANTYAFA
+356 AGTAAFL
-371 QQDATERSPIT
+371 
-382 NCYFVDTN
+382 
-390 SKIKNTNETA
+390 NETA
-400 TAKTLD
+400 TARSEVVNCYYVDTNTAVATGYEKATAKSLD
-406 EMKTEDFATAL
+406 EMKAEEFAAML
-417 NNNNPAN
+417 NNGDTTN

-442 YSAVDAALTKMPAD
+442 YSAVDAALKKMPAD
-456 LTVYTDETVAAL
+456 LTVLYTDETVAAL

-634 TDKGNGKYTFIMPGS
+634 TDKGNGKYTFTMPGS
-649 KVSIGTAFTKTP
+649 KVSIGTAFIKTP

-721 SMASFTD
+721 SMAGFTD
-728 VTASA
+728 VSASA

-779 GSAVAFTDVP
+779 GSAAAFTDVP

-801 VVNRVTNG
+801 VANSVTNG
-809 VSSDRFAPDN
+809 VSSDRFAPN
-819 SCTRAQ
+819 NRCTRAQ

>member
-1 MKKRI
+1 MQGGIVVKKRI

-25 AAEDVS
+25 AVDDEETAAAPEKFVITSVS
-31 VWDGTIATEFAGG
+31 DLQTFADAVNEGDYDGKTDAVVTLDADLDLAGIAWTPMGDTSHDFAG
-44 TGTESDPYQIADG
+44 TFDG
-57 AQLAYLAQTVNNGEE
+57 QG
-72 YKDKYFVLTAD
+72 
-83 IDLGNQQW
+83 
-91 TPIGNSFAS
+91 
-100 LLFHDT
+100 H
-106 DYRIFAGNVDGKGYT
+106 T
-121 ISNLSIGTEN
+121 ISNLTIGTADAPITGE
-131 EPLTSDVFGLFGAAM
+131 LAGLFGVVE
-146 GKISNLNLDN
+146 GTVKNLFLDEVSVNAN
-156 VFINGVAKNVS
+156 VGY
-167 RYVIGLSG
+167 YVG
-175 GLAGSASDSIENCHV
+175 GLVAYAVGPIENCHITKLDMDAV
-190 TNLNMNLA
+190 A
-198 TPDNGV
+198 SGV
-204 SAAYW
+204 
-209 LGGLVGALDSEHIEG
+209 GGLIGYATSGNSIYG

-229 KITEKSGKGSVGGFI
+229 EIAVKSGCQGVGGFI
-244 GELGKG
+244 GSMGKNAQITYSG
-250 AKISYSHADVALTV
+250 ATVSV
-264 TADYYGGAAVGG
+264 TAPKERSTNAGG
-276 FIGKGNG
+276 FIGRGNG
-283 ESDKATVI
+283 ERAARAIVKNCYSKGAVTGGAYAGGFTGSMAGMDI
-291 NNCYATGNVTGGSYS
+291 QNCYATGNVTDAFVEMTS
-306 GGFAGGLWGLNIEN
+306 FAGTNSVAFDLDGVARN
-320 CYAAGNVTQA
+320 CYAT
-330 AASMA
+330 
-335 SFVGTDASDPHYYG
+335 GTA
-349 SIKNCYT
+349 T
-356 TGEVIGTAANTYAFA
+356 AGTAAFL
-371 QQDATERSPIT
+371 
-382 NCYFVDTN
+382 
-390 SKIKNTNETA
+390 NETA
-400 TAKTLD
+400 TARSEVVNCYYVDTNTAVATGDEKATAKSLD
-406 EMKTEDFATAL
+406 EMKAEEFAAML
-417 NNNNPAN
+417 NNGDTTN

-442 YSAVDAALTKMPAD
+442 YSAVDAALKKMPAD
-456 LTVYTDETVAAL
+456 LTVLYTDETVAAL

-608 ITVAPAEGYEVG
+608 ITVTPAEGYEVG

-634 TDKGNGKYTFIMPGS
+634 TDKGNGKYTFTMPGS
-649 KVSIGTAFTKTP
+649 KVSIGTAFIKTP

-721 SMASFTD
+721 SMAGFTD
-728 VTASA
+728 VSASA

-779 GSAVAFTDVP
+779 GSAAAFTDVP

-801 VVNRVTNG
+801 VANSVTNG
-809 VSSDRFAPDN
+809 VSSDRFAPN
-819 SCTRAQ
+819 NRCTRAQ

>member
-1 MKKRI
+1 MGKNAQI
-6 GSLLLVVA
+6 TYSGA
-14 MCLTLLPTAAF
+14 T
-25 AAEDVS
+25 VS
-31 VWDGTIATEFAGG
+31 V
-44 TGTESDPYQIADG
+44 
-57 AQLAYLAQTVNNGEE
+57 
-72 YKDKYFVLTAD
+72 TA
-83 IDLGNQQW
+83 
-91 TPIGNSFAS
+91 PKERS
-100 LLFHDT
+100 
-106 DYRIFAGNVDGKGYT
+106 
-121 ISNLSIGTEN
+121 
-131 EPLTSDVFGLFGAAM
+131 
-146 GKISNLNLDN
+146 
-156 VFINGVAKNVS
+156 
-167 RYVIGLSG
+167 
-175 GLAGSASDSIENCHV
+175 
-190 TNLNMNLA
+190 TNA
-198 TPDNGV
+198 
-204 SAAYW
+204 
-209 LGGLVGALDSEHIEG
+209 
-224 CSVSG
+224 
-229 KITEKSGKGSVGGFI
+229 GGFI
-244 GELGKG
+244 GR
-250 AKISYSHADVALTV
+250 
-264 TADYYGGAAVGG
+264 
-276 FIGKGNG
+276 GNG
-283 ESDKATVI
+283 ERAARAIVKNCYSKGAVTGGAYAGGFTGSMAGMDI
-291 NNCYATGNVTGGSYS
+291 QNCYATGNVTDAFVEMTS
-306 GGFAGGLWGLNIEN
+306 FAGTNSVAFDLDGVARN
-320 CYAAGNVTQA
+320 CYAT
-330 AASMA
+330 
-335 SFVGTDASDPHYYG
+335 GTA
-349 SIKNCYT
+349 T
-356 TGEVIGTAANTYAFA
+356 AGTAAFL
-371 QQDATERSPIT
+371 
-382 NCYFVDTN
+382 
-390 SKIKNTNETA
+390 NETA
-400 TAKTLD
+400 TARSEVVNCYYVDTNTAVATGYEKATAKSLD
-406 EMKTEDFATAL
+406 EMKAEEFAAML
-417 NNNNPAN
+417 NNGDTTN

-442 YSAVDAALTKMPAD
+442 YSAVDAALKKMPAD
-456 LTVYTDETVAAL
+456 LTVLYTDETVAAL

-559 ENAIAGLTRKSSGSS
+559 ENAISGLTRKSSGSS

-608 ITVAPAEGYEVG
+608 ITVTPAEGYEVG

-634 TDKGNGKYTFIMPGS
+634 TDKGNGKYTFTMPGS
-649 KVSIGTAFTKTP
+649 KVSIGTAFIKTP

-721 SMASFTD
+721 SMAGFTD
-728 VTASA
+728 VSASA

-779 GSAVAFTDVP
+779 GSAAAFTDVP

-801 VVNRVTNG
+801 VANSVTNG
-809 VSSDRFAPDN
+809 VSSDRFAPN
-819 SCTRAQ
+819 NRCTRAQ

>member
-25 AAEDVS
+25 AVDDEETAAAPEKFVITSVS
-31 VWDGTIATEFAGG
+31 DLQTFADAVNEGDYDGKTDAVVTLDADLDLAGIAWTPMGDTSHDFAG
-44 TGTESDPYQIADG
+44 TFDG
-57 AQLAYLAQTVNNGEE
+57 QG
-72 YKDKYFVLTAD
+72 
-83 IDLGNQQW
+83 
-91 TPIGNSFAS
+91 
-100 LLFHDT
+100 H
-106 DYRIFAGNVDGKGYT
+106 T
-121 ISNLSIGTEN
+121 ISNLTIGTADAPITGE
-131 EPLTSDVFGLFGAAM
+131 LAGLFGVVE
-146 GKISNLNLDN
+146 GTVKNLFLDEVSVNAN
-156 VFINGVAKNVS
+156 VGY
-167 RYVIGLSG
+167 YVG
-175 GLAGSASDSIENCHV
+175 GLVAYAVGPIENCHITKLDMDAV
-190 TNLNMNLA
+190 A
-198 TPDNGV
+198 PGV
-204 SAAYW
+204 
-209 LGGLVGALDSEHIEG
+209 GGLIGYATSGNSIYG

-229 KITEKSGKGSVGGFI
+229 EIAVKSGCQGVGGFI
-244 GELGKG
+244 GSMGKNAQITYSG
-250 AKISYSHADVALTV
+250 ATVSV
-264 TADYYGGAAVGG
+264 TAPKERSTNAGG
-276 FIGKGNG
+276 FIGRGNG
-283 ESDKATVI
+283 ERAARAIVKNCYSKGAVTGGAYAGGFTGSTAGMDI
-291 NNCYATGNVTGGSYS
+291 QNCYATGNVTDAIVEMTS
-306 GGFAGGLWGLNIEN
+306 FAGTNSVAPYLDGVARN
-320 CYAAGNVTQA
+320 CYAT
-330 AASMA
+330 
-335 SFVGTDASDPHYYG
+335 GTA
-349 SIKNCYT
+349 T
-356 TGEVIGTAANTYAFA
+356 AGTAAFL
-371 QQDATERSPIT
+371 
-382 NCYFVDTN
+382 
-390 SKIKNTNETA
+390 NETA
-400 TAKTLD
+400 TARSEVVNCYYVDTNTAVATDYEKATAKSLD
-406 EMKTEDFATAL
+406 EMKTEEFAAML
-417 NNNNPAN
+417 NNGDTTN

-442 YSAVDAALTKMPAD
+442 YSAVGAAFAKIPTD

-485 EVDAWATAI
+485 EVNAWATAI

-507 YTKVDAALAKVPSD
+507 YTKVDEAIAKANALNKND
-521 VNGYTDAS
+521 YTDFSA
-529 VAALNAAIAAVDRTK
+529 VEAAINAVDRTK

-559 ENAIAGLTRKSSGSS
+559 GNAIAGLTRKSSGSS
-574 GSSTPRYEVTAPSQ
+574 GSSTPRYEVTAPGQ

-608 ITVAPAEGYEVG
+608 ITVTPAEGYEVG

-634 TDKGNGKYTFIMPGS
+634 TDKGNGKYTFTMPGS
-649 KVSIGTAFTKTP
+649 KVSIGTAFIKTP

-721 SMASFTD
+721 SMAGFTD
-728 VTASA
+728 VSASA

-779 GSAVAFTDVP
+779 GSAAAFTDVP

-801 VVNRVTNG
+801 VANSVTNG
-809 VSSDRFAPDN
+809 VSSDRFAPN
-819 SCTRAQ
+819 NRCTRAQ

>member
-14 MCLTLLPTAAF
+14 MCLTLLPIAAF
-25 AAEDVS
+25 AVDDEETAAAPEKFVITS
-31 VWDGTIATEFAGG
+31 VGDLQAFADAVNKGDYDGKTDAVVTLDADLDLAGIAWIPMGDTSHDFAG
-44 TGTESDPYQIADG
+44 TFDG
-57 AQLAYLAQTVNNGEE
+57 QG
-72 YKDKYFVLTAD
+72 
-83 IDLGNQQW
+83 
-91 TPIGNSFAS
+91 
-100 LLFHDT
+100 H
-106 DYRIFAGNVDGKGYT
+106 T
-121 ISNLSIGTEN
+121 ISNLTIGTADAPITGE
-131 EPLTSDVFGLFGAAM
+131 LAGLFGVVE
-146 GKISNLNLDN
+146 GTVKNLFLDEVSVNAN
-156 VFINGVAKNVS
+156 VGY
-167 RYVIGLSG
+167 YVG
-175 GLAGSASDSIENCHV
+175 GLVAYAVGPIENCHITKLDMDAV
-190 TNLNMNLA
+190 A
-198 TPDNGV
+198 SGV
-204 SAAYW
+204 
-209 LGGLVGALDSEHIEG
+209 GGLIGYATSGNSIYG

-229 KITEKSGKGSVGGFI
+229 EIAVKSGCQGVGGFI
-244 GELGKG
+244 GSMGKNAQITYSG
-250 AKISYSHADVALTV
+250 ATVSV
-264 TADYYGGAAVGG
+264 TAPKERSTNAGG
-276 FIGKGNG
+276 FIGRGNG
-283 ESDKATVI
+283 ERAARAIVKNCYSKGAVTGGAYAGGFTGSMAGMDI
-291 NNCYATGNVTGGSYS
+291 QNCYATGNVTDAFVEMTS
-306 GGFAGGLWGLNIEN
+306 FAGTNSVAFDLDGVARN
-320 CYAAGNVTQA
+320 CYAT
-330 AASMA
+330 
-335 SFVGTDASDPHYYG
+335 GTA
-349 SIKNCYT
+349 T
-356 TGEVIGTAANTYAFA
+356 AGTAAFL
-371 QQDATERSPIT
+371 
-382 NCYFVDTN
+382 
-390 SKIKNTNETA
+390 NETA
-400 TAKTLD
+400 TARSEVVNCYYVDTNTAVATGYEK
-406 EMKTEDFATAL
+406 ATAKSLDKMKAEEFAAML
-417 NNNNPAN
+417 NNGDTTN

-442 YSAVDAALTKMPAD
+442 YSAVDAALKKMPAD
-456 LTVYTDETVAAL
+456 LTVLYTDETVAAL

-608 ITVAPAEGYEVG
+608 ITVTPAEGYEVG

-634 TDKGNGKYTFIMPGS
+634 TDKGNGKYTFTMPGS
-649 KVSIGTAFTKTP
+649 KVSIGTAFIKTP

-721 SMASFTD
+721 SMAGFTD
-728 VTASA
+728 VSASA

-779 GSAVAFTDVP
+779 GSAAAFTDVP

-801 VVNRVTNG
+801 VANSVTNG
-809 VSSDRFAPDN
+809 VSSDRFAPN
-819 SCTRAQ
+819 NRCTRAQ

>member
-25 AAEDVS
+25 AVDDEETAAAPEKFVITSVS
-31 VWDGTIATEFAGG
+31 DLQTFADAVNEGDYNGKTDAVVTLDADLDLAGIAWIPMGDTSHDFAG
-44 TGTESDPYQIADG
+44 TFDG
-57 AQLAYLAQTVNNGEE
+57 QG
-72 YKDKYFVLTAD
+72 
-83 IDLGNQQW
+83 
-91 TPIGNSFAS
+91 
-100 LLFHDT
+100 H
-106 DYRIFAGNVDGKGYT
+106 T
-121 ISNLSIGTEN
+121 ISNLTIGTVDAPITGE
-131 EPLTSDVFGLFGAAM
+131 LAGLFGVVE
-146 GKISNLNLDN
+146 GTVKNLFLDEVSVNAN
-156 VFINGVAKNVS
+156 VGY
-167 RYVIGLSG
+167 YVG
-175 GLAGSASDSIENCHV
+175 GLAAYAVGPIENCHITKLDMDAV
-190 TNLNMNLA
+190 A
-198 TPDNGV
+198 PGV
-204 SAAYW
+204 
-209 LGGLVGALDSEHIEG
+209 GGLIGYATSGSSIYG

-229 KITEKSGKGSVGGFI
+229 EIAVKSGCQGVGGFI
-244 GELGKG
+244 GSMGKNAQITYSG
-250 AKISYSHADVALTV
+250 ATVSV
-264 TADYYGGAAVGG
+264 TAPKERSTNAGG
-276 FIGKGNG
+276 FIGRGNG
-283 ESDKATVI
+283 ERAARAIVKNCYSKGAVTGGAYAGGFTGSMAGMDI
-291 NNCYATGNVTGGSYS
+291 QNCYATGNVTDAFVGMTS
-306 GGFAGGLWGLNIEN
+306 FAGTNSVASYLDGVARN
-320 CYAAGNVTQA
+320 CYAT
-330 AASMA
+330 
-335 SFVGTDASDPHYYG
+335 GTA
-349 SIKNCYT
+349 T
-356 TGEVIGTAANTYAFA
+356 AGTAAFL
-371 QQDATERSPIT
+371 
-382 NCYFVDTN
+382 
-390 SKIKNTNETA
+390 NETA
-400 TAKTLD
+400 TARSEVVNCYYVDTNTAVATDYEKATAKSLE
-406 EMKTEDFATAL
+406 EMKTADFAATL
-417 NNNNPAN
+417 NDNNPDN

-442 YSAVDAALTKMPAD
+442 YSAVYAALPKIPAD

-468 NTAKANVV
+468 NTARANVV

-494 EDAVAALKYKSAD
+494 EDAVVALEYKSAD

-559 ENAIAGLTRKSSGSS
+559 DNAIASLTRKSSGSS
-574 GSSTPRYEVTAPSQ
+574 GSSTPRYEVTAPGQ

-608 ITVAPAEGYEVG
+608 ITVTPAEGYEVG
-620 SVTVK
+620 SVTAK

-721 SMASFTD
+721 SMTSFTD

-764 AQAVAFL
+764 AQ
-771 ARALNGKG
+771 G
-779 GSAVAFTDVP
+779 
-789 ADSYYADAVAWA
+789 
-801 VVNRVTNG
+801 
-809 VSSDRFAPDN
+809 
-819 SCTRAQ
+819 
-825 ITAFLYRA
+825 
-833 YVK
+833 

>member
-6 GSLLLVVA
+6 GSLLLIMA

-25 AAEDVS
+25 AVDDEETATAPEKFAITS
-31 VWDGTIATEFAGG
+31 VGDLQTFADAVNKGDYDGKTDAVVTLDADLDLAGIAWIPMGDTSHDFAG
-44 TGTESDPYQIADG
+44 TFDG
-57 AQLAYLAQTVNNGEE
+57 QG
-72 YKDKYFVLTAD
+72 
-83 IDLGNQQW
+83 
-91 TPIGNSFAS
+91 
-100 LLFHDT
+100 H
-106 DYRIFAGNVDGKGYT
+106 T
-121 ISNLSIGTEN
+121 ISNLTIGTADA
-131 EPLTSDVFGLFGAAM
+131 PITGKLAGLFGVVE
-146 GKISNLNLDN
+146 GTVKNLFLDEVSVNAN
-156 VFINGVAKNVS
+156 VGY
-167 RYVIGLSG
+167 YVG
-175 GLAGSASDSIENCHV
+175 GLAAYAVGPIENCHITKLDMDAV
-190 TNLNMNLA
+190 A
-198 TPDNGV
+198 SGV
-204 SAAYW
+204 
-209 LGGLVGALDSEHIEG
+209 GGLIGYATSGNSIYG

-229 KITEKSGKGSVGGFI
+229 EIAVKSGCKGVGGFI
-244 GELGKG
+244 GSMGENAQITYSG
-250 AKISYSHADVALTV
+250 ATVAV
-264 TADYYGGAAVGG
+264 TAPKERSTNVGG
-276 FIGKGNG
+276 FIGRGNG
-283 ESDKATVI
+283 ERDTRVI
-291 NNCYATGNVTGGSYS
+291 VKNCYSKGAVTGGAYAGGFTGNMAGMDIQNCYATGNVTDAIVEMTS
-306 GGFAGGLWGLNIEN
+306 FAGTNSVAPYLDGVARN
-320 CYAAGNVTQA
+320 CYAT
-330 AASMA
+330 
-335 SFVGTDASDPHYYG
+335 GTA
-349 SIKNCYT
+349 T
-356 TGEVIGTAANTYAFA
+356 AGTAAFL
-371 QQDATERSPIT
+371 
-382 NCYFVDTN
+382 
-390 SKIKNTNETA
+390 NETA
-400 TAKTLD
+400 TARSEVVNCYYVDTNLAVATDYEKATGKSLD
-406 EMKTEDFATAL
+406 EMKTEDFAKIL
-417 NNNNPAN
+417 NNSDDTN

-442 YSAVDAALTKMPAD
+442 YSAVNAAFAKIPAD
-456 LTVYTDETVAAL
+456 STVYTDETVAAL

-476 KGKVIAKQS
+476 KGKVIAKQN
-485 EVDAWATAI
+485 EVNAWATAI

-507 YTKVDAALAKVPSD
+507 YTKVDEAIAKANALNKND
-521 VNGYTDAS
+521 YTDFSA
-529 VAALNAAIAAVDRTK
+529 VEAAINAVDRTK

-559 ENAIAGLTRKSSGSS
+559 DNAIAGLTRKSSGSS
-574 GSSTPRYEVTAPSQ
+574 GSSSPRYEVTAPGQ

-649 KVSIGTAFTKTP
+649 KVSISTAFTKTP

-721 SMASFTD
+721 SMANFTD

-779 GSAVAFTDVP
+779 GSAAAFTDVP

>member
-25 AAEDVS
+25 AVDDEETATAPEKFVIKTVEDLQTFADAVNS
-31 VWDGTIATEFAGG
+31 GNYDDKTNAVVTLDADLDLAGIAWIPMGDTSHDFAG
-44 TGTESDPYQIADG
+44 TFDG
-57 AQLAYLAQTVNNGEE
+57 QG
-72 YKDKYFVLTAD
+72 
-83 IDLGNQQW
+83 
-91 TPIGNSFAS
+91 
-100 LLFHDT
+100 H
-106 DYRIFAGNVDGKGYT
+106 T
-121 ISNLSIGTEN
+121 ISNLTIGTADAPITGE
-131 EPLTSDVFGLFGAAM
+131 LAGLFGVVE
-146 GKISNLNLDN
+146 GTVKNLFLDEVSVNAN
-156 VFINGVAKNVS
+156 VGY
-167 RYVIGLSG
+167 YVG
-175 GLAGSASDSIENCHV
+175 GLVAYAVGPIENCHITKLDMDAV
-190 TNLNMNLA
+190 A
-198 TPDNGV
+198 SGV
-204 SAAYW
+204 
-209 LGGLVGALDSEHIEG
+209 GGLIGYATSGNSIYG

-229 KITEKSGKGSVGGFI
+229 EIAVKSGCQGVGGFI
-244 GELGKG
+244 GSMGKNAQITYSG
-250 AKISYSHADVALTV
+250 ATVSV
-264 TADYYGGAAVGG
+264 TAPKERSTNAGG
-276 FIGKGNG
+276 FIGRGNG
-283 ESDKATVI
+283 ERAARAIVKNCYSKGAVTGGAYAGGFTGSMAGMDI
-291 NNCYATGNVTGGSYS
+291 QNCYATGNVTDAFVEMTS
-306 GGFAGGLWGLNIEN
+306 FAGTNSVAFDLDGVARN
-320 CYAAGNVTQA
+320 CYAT
-330 AASMA
+330 
-335 SFVGTDASDPHYYG
+335 GTA
-349 SIKNCYT
+349 T
-356 TGEVIGTAANTYAFA
+356 AGTAAFL
-371 QQDATERSPIT
+371 
-382 NCYFVDTN
+382 
-390 SKIKNTNETA
+390 NETA
-400 TAKTLD
+400 TARSEVVNCYYVDTNTAVATDYEKATAKSLD
-406 EMKTEDFATAL
+406 EMKAEEFAAML
-417 NNNNPAN
+417 NNGDTTN

-442 YSAVDAALTKMPAD
+442 YSAVDAALKKMPAD
-456 LTVYTDETVAAL
+456 LTVLYTDETVAAL

-574 GSSTPRYEVTAPSQ
+574 GSSTPRYEVTAPGQ
-588 TAGGTVSVSPKNASK
+588 TAGGTVSVSPKNAAK

-608 ITVAPAEGYEVG
+608 ITVTPAEGYEVG
-620 SVTVK
+620 SVTAK

-779 GSAVAFTDVP
+779 SSAAAFTDVP

-801 VVNRVTNG
+801 VANRVTNG

>member
-25 AAEDVS
+25 AVDDEETATAPEKFAITS
-31 VWDGTIATEFAGG
+31 VGDLQAFA
-44 TGTESDPYQIADG
+44 DA
-57 AQLAYLAQTVNNGEE
+57 VNKG
-72 YKDKYFVLTAD
+72 
-83 IDLGNQQW
+83 
-91 TPIGNSFAS
+91 
-100 LLFHDT
+100 
-106 DYRIFAGNVDGKGYT
+106 DYDGKTDAVVTLDADLDLAGIAWIPMGDTSHDFVGTFDGQGHT
-121 ISNLSIGTEN
+121 ISNLTIGTADAPITGE
-131 EPLTSDVFGLFGAAM
+131 LAGLFGVVE
-146 GKISNLNLDN
+146 GTVKNLFLDEVSVNAN
-156 VFINGVAKNVS
+156 VGY
-167 RYVIGLSG
+167 YVG
-175 GLAGSASDSIENCHV
+175 GLAAYAVGPIENCHITKLDMDAV
-190 TNLNMNLA
+190 A
-198 TPDNGV
+198 SGV
-204 SAAYW
+204 
-209 LGGLVGALDSEHIEG
+209 GGLIGYATSGNSIYG

-229 KITEKSGKGSVGGFI
+229 EIAVKSGCQGVGGFI
-244 GELGKG
+244 GSMGKNAQITYSG
-250 AKISYSHADVALTV
+250 ATVAV
-264 TADYYGGAAVGG
+264 TAPKERSTNAGG
-276 FIGKGNG
+276 FIGRGNG
-283 ESDKATVI
+283 ERDARAIVKNCYSKGAVTGGAYAGGFTGSMAGMDI
-291 NNCYATGNVTGGSYS
+291 QNCYATGNVTDAFVGMTS
-306 GGFAGGLWGLNIEN
+306 FAGTNSVASYLDGVARN
-320 CYAAGNVTQA
+320 CYAT
-330 AASMA
+330 
-335 SFVGTDASDPHYYG
+335 GTA
-349 SIKNCYT
+349 T
-356 TGEVIGTAANTYAFA
+356 AGTAAFL
-371 QQDATERSPIT
+371 
-382 NCYFVDTN
+382 
-390 SKIKNTNETA
+390 NETA
-400 TAKTLD
+400 TARSEVVNCYYVDTNTAVATDYEKATAKSLE
-406 EMKTEDFATAL
+406 EMKTADFAATL
-417 NNNNPAN
+417 NDNNPDN

-442 YSAVDAALTKMPAD
+442 YSAVDAALKKMPAD

-485 EVDAWATAI
+485 EVNAWATAI

-507 YTKVDAALAKVPSD
+507 YTKVDEAIAKANTLNKND
-521 VNGYTDAS
+521 YTDFSA
-529 VAALNAAIAAVDRTK
+529 VEAAINAVDRTK

-574 GSSTPRYEVTAPSQ
+574 GSSTPRYEVTAPGQ
-588 TAGGTVSVSPKNASK
+588 TAGGTVSVSPKNAAK

-608 ITVAPAEGYEVG
+608 ITVTPAEGYEVG
-620 SVTVK
+620 SVTAK

-801 VVNRVTNG
+801 VANRVTNG

>member
-25 AAEDVS
+25 AVDDEETAAAPEKFVITSVS
-31 VWDGTIATEFAGG
+31 DLQTFADAVNEGDYDGKTDAVVTLDADLDLAGIAWTPMGDTSHDFAG
-44 TGTESDPYQIADG
+44 TFDG
-57 AQLAYLAQTVNNGEE
+57 QG
-72 YKDKYFVLTAD
+72 
-83 IDLGNQQW
+83 
-91 TPIGNSFAS
+91 
-100 LLFHDT
+100 H
-106 DYRIFAGNVDGKGYT
+106 T
-121 ISNLSIGTEN
+121 ISNLTIGTADAPITGE
-131 EPLTSDVFGLFGAAM
+131 LAGLFGVVE
-146 GKISNLNLDN
+146 GTVKNLFLDEVSVNAN
-156 VFINGVAKNVS
+156 VGY
-167 RYVIGLSG
+167 YVG
-175 GLAGSASDSIENCHV
+175 GLVAYAVGPIENCHITKLDMDAV
-190 TNLNMNLA
+190 A
-198 TPDNGV
+198 PGV
-204 SAAYW
+204 
-209 LGGLVGALDSEHIEG
+209 GGLIGYATSGNSIYG

-229 KITEKSGKGSVGGFI
+229 EIAVKSGCQGVGGFI
-244 GELGKG
+244 GSMGKNAQITYSG
-250 AKISYSHADVALTV
+250 ATVSV
-264 TADYYGGAAVGG
+264 TAPKERSTNAGG
-276 FIGKGNG
+276 FIGRGNG
-283 ESDKATVI
+283 ERAARAIVKNCYSKGAVTGGAYAGGFTGSMAGMDI
-291 NNCYATGNVTGGSYS
+291 QNCYATGNVTDAFVEMTS
-306 GGFAGGLWGLNIEN
+306 FAGTNSVAFDLDGVARN
-320 CYAAGNVTQA
+320 CYAT
-330 AASMA
+330 
-335 SFVGTDASDPHYYG
+335 GTA
-349 SIKNCYT
+349 T
-356 TGEVIGTAANTYAFA
+356 AGTAAFL
-371 QQDATERSPIT
+371 
-382 NCYFVDTN
+382 
-390 SKIKNTNETA
+390 NETA
-400 TAKTLD
+400 TARSEVVNCYYVDTNTAVATGYEK
-406 EMKTEDFATAL
+406 ATAKSLDKMKAEEFAAML
-417 NNNNPAN
+417 NNGDTTN

-442 YSAVDAALTKMPAD
+442 YSAVDAALKKMPAD
-456 LTVYTDETVAAL
+456 LTVLYTDETVAAL

-603 GSTVT
+603 GSAVT
-608 ITVAPAEGYEVG
+608 ITVTPAEGYEVG

-634 TDKGNGKYTFIMPGS
+634 TDKGNGKYTFTMPGS
-649 KVSIGTAFTKTP
+649 KVSIGTAFIKTP

-721 SMASFTD
+721 SMAGFTD
-728 VTASA
+728 VSASA

-779 GSAVAFTDVP
+779 GSAAAFTDVP

-801 VVNRVTNG
+801 VANSVTNG
-809 VSSDRFAPDN
+809 VSSDRFAPN
-819 SCTRAQ
+819 NRCTRAQ

>member
-25 AAEDVS
+25 AVDDEETATAPEKFAITS
-31 VWDGTIATEFAGG
+31 VGDLQTFADAVNKGGYDGKTDAVVTLDADLDLAGIAWIPMGDTSHDFAG
-44 TGTESDPYQIADG
+44 TFDG
-57 AQLAYLAQTVNNGEE
+57 QG
-72 YKDKYFVLTAD
+72 
-83 IDLGNQQW
+83 
-91 TPIGNSFAS
+91 
-100 LLFHDT
+100 H
-106 DYRIFAGNVDGKGYT
+106 T
-121 ISNLSIGTEN
+121 ISNLTIGTADAPITGE
-131 EPLTSDVFGLFGAAM
+131 LAGLFGVVE
-146 GKISNLNLDN
+146 GTVKNLFLDEVSVNAN
-156 VFINGVAKNVS
+156 VGY
-167 RYVIGLSG
+167 YVG
-175 GLAGSASDSIENCHV
+175 GLAAYAVGPIENCHI
-190 TNLNMNLA
+190 TKLDMDA
-198 TPDNGV
+198 AASGV
-204 SAAYW
+204 
-209 LGGLVGALDSEHIEG
+209 GGLIGYATSGNSIYG

-229 KITEKSGKGSVGGFI
+229 EIAVKSGCQGVGGFI
-244 GELGKG
+244 GSMGKNAQITYSG
-250 AKISYSHADVALTV
+250 ATVAV
-264 TADYYGGAAVGG
+264 TAPKERSTNAGG
-276 FIGKGNG
+276 FIGRGNG
-283 ESDKATVI
+283 ERDARAIVKNCYSKGAVTGGAYAGGFTGSMAGMDI
-291 NNCYATGNVTGGSYS
+291 QNCYATGNVTDAFVGMTS
-306 GGFAGGLWGLNIEN
+306 FAGTNSVASYLDGVARN
-320 CYAAGNVTQA
+320 CYAT
-330 AASMA
+330 
-335 SFVGTDASDPHYYG
+335 GTA
-349 SIKNCYT
+349 T
-356 TGEVIGTAANTYAFA
+356 AGTAAFL
-371 QQDATERSPIT
+371 
-382 NCYFVDTN
+382 
-390 SKIKNTNETA
+390 NETA
-400 TAKTLD
+400 TARSEVVNCYYVDTNTAVATDYEKATAKSLE
-406 EMKTEDFATAL
+406 EMKTADFAATL
-417 NNNNPAN
+417 NDNNPDN

-442 YSAVDAALTKMPAD
+442 YSAVDAAFAKIPAD
-456 LTVYTDETVAAL
+456 STVYTDETVAAL

-476 KGKVIAKQS
+476 KGKVIAKQN
-485 EVDAWATAI
+485 EVNAWATAI

-507 YTKVDAALAKVPSD
+507 YTKVDEAIAKANALNKND
-521 VNGYTDAS
+521 YTDFS
-529 VAALNAAIAAVDRTK
+529 VVEAAINAVDRTK
-544 NITEQTAVDAMATAI
+544 NITEQTAVDAMAAAI
-559 ENAIAGLTRKSSGSS
+559 ENAITGLTRKSSGSS
-574 GSSTPRYEVTAPSQ
+574 GGSTPRYEVTAPGQ
-588 TAGGTVSVSPKNASK
+588 TAGGTVSVSPKTAAK

-608 ITVAPAEGYEVG
+608 ITVTPAEGYEVG

-634 TDKGNGKYTFIMPGS
+634 TDKGNGKYTFTMPGS
-649 KVSIGTAFTKTP
+649 KVSISTAFTKTP

-721 SMASFTD
+721 SMTSFTD

-779 GSAVAFTDVP
+779 GSSAAFTDVP

-801 VVNRVTNG
+801 VANRVTNG

>member
-14 MCLTLLPTAAF
+14 MCLTLLPIAAF
-25 AAEDVS
+25 AVDDEETAAAPEKFVITS
-31 VWDGTIATEFAGG
+31 VGDLQAFADAVNKGDYDGKTDAVVTLDADLDLAGIAWIPMGDTSHDFAG
-44 TGTESDPYQIADG
+44 TFDG
-57 AQLAYLAQTVNNGEE
+57 QG
-72 YKDKYFVLTAD
+72 
-83 IDLGNQQW
+83 
-91 TPIGNSFAS
+91 
-100 LLFHDT
+100 H
-106 DYRIFAGNVDGKGYT
+106 T
-121 ISNLSIGTEN
+121 ISNLTIGTADAPITGE
-131 EPLTSDVFGLFGAAM
+131 LAGLFGVVE
-146 GKISNLNLDN
+146 GTVKNLFLDEVSVNAN
-156 VFINGVAKNVS
+156 VGY
-167 RYVIGLSG
+167 YVG
-175 GLAGSASDSIENCHV
+175 GLVAYAVGPIENCHITKLDMDAV
-190 TNLNMNLA
+190 A
-198 TPDNGV
+198 SGV
-204 SAAYW
+204 
-209 LGGLVGALDSEHIEG
+209 GGLIGYATSGNSIYG

-229 KITEKSGKGSVGGFI
+229 EIAVKSGCQGVGGFI
-244 GELGKG
+244 GSMGKNAQITYSG
-250 AKISYSHADVALTV
+250 ATVSV
-264 TADYYGGAAVGG
+264 TAPKERSTNAGG
-276 FIGKGNG
+276 FIGRGNG
-283 ESDKATVI
+283 ERAARAIVKNCYSKGAVTGGAYAGGFTGSMAGMDI
-291 NNCYATGNVTGGSYS
+291 QNCYATGNVTDAFVEMTS
-306 GGFAGGLWGLNIEN
+306 FAGTNSVAFDLDGVARN
-320 CYAAGNVTQA
+320 CYAT
-330 AASMA
+330 
-335 SFVGTDASDPHYYG
+335 GTA
-349 SIKNCYT
+349 T
-356 TGEVIGTAANTYAFA
+356 AGTAAFL
-371 QQDATERSPIT
+371 
-382 NCYFVDTN
+382 
-390 SKIKNTNETA
+390 NETA
-400 TAKTLD
+400 TARSEVVNCYYVDTNTAVATGYEKATAKSLD
-406 EMKTEDFATAL
+406 EMKAEEFAAML
-417 NNNNPAN
+417 NNGDTTN

-442 YSAVDAALTKMPAD
+442 YSAVDAALKKMPAD
-456 LTVYTDETVAAL
+456 LTVLYTDETVAAL

-608 ITVAPAEGYEVG
+608 ITVTPAEGYEVG

-634 TDKGNGKYTFIMPGS
+634 TDKGNGKYTFTMPGS
-649 KVSIGTAFTKTP
+649 KVSIGTAFIKTP
-661 ETSPFDDVSVD
+661 EASPFDDVSVD

-721 SMASFTD
+721 SMAGFTD
-728 VTASA
+728 VSASA

-779 GSAVAFTDVP
+779 GSAAAFTDVP

-801 VVNRVTNG
+801 VANSVTNG
-809 VSSDRFAPDN
+809 VSSDRFAPN
-819 SCTRAQ
+819 NRCTRAQ

>member
-14 MCLTLLPTAAF
+14 MCLTLLPIAAF
-25 AAEDVS
+25 AVDDEETAAAPEKFVITS
-31 VWDGTIATEFAGG
+31 VGDLQAFADAVNKGDYDGKTDAVVTLDADLDLAGIAWIPMGDTSHDFAG
-44 TGTESDPYQIADG
+44 TFDG
-57 AQLAYLAQTVNNGEE
+57 QG
-72 YKDKYFVLTAD
+72 
-83 IDLGNQQW
+83 
-91 TPIGNSFAS
+91 
-100 LLFHDT
+100 H
-106 DYRIFAGNVDGKGYT
+106 T
-121 ISNLSIGTEN
+121 ISNLTIGTADAPITGE
-131 EPLTSDVFGLFGAAM
+131 LAGLFGVVE
-146 GKISNLNLDN
+146 GTVKNLFLDEVSVNAN
-156 VFINGVAKNVS
+156 VGY
-167 RYVIGLSG
+167 YVG
-175 GLAGSASDSIENCHV
+175 GLVAYAVGPIENCHITKLDMDAV
-190 TNLNMNLA
+190 A
-198 TPDNGV
+198 SGV
-204 SAAYW
+204 
-209 LGGLVGALDSEHIEG
+209 GGLIGYATSGNSIYG

-229 KITEKSGKGSVGGFI
+229 EIAVKSGCQGVGGFI
-244 GELGKG
+244 GSMGKNAQITYSG
-250 AKISYSHADVALTV
+250 ATVSV
-264 TADYYGGAAVGG
+264 TAPKERSTNAGG
-276 FIGKGNG
+276 FIGRGNG
-283 ESDKATVI
+283 ERAARAIVKNCYSKGAVTGGAYAGGFTGSMAGMDI
-291 NNCYATGNVTGGSYS
+291 QNCYATGNVTDAFVEMTS
-306 GGFAGGLWGLNIEN
+306 FAGTNSVAFDLDGVARN
-320 CYAAGNVTQA
+320 CYAT
-330 AASMA
+330 
-335 SFVGTDASDPHYYG
+335 GTA
-349 SIKNCYT
+349 T
-356 TGEVIGTAANTYAFA
+356 AGTAAFL
-371 QQDATERSPIT
+371 
-382 NCYFVDTN
+382 
-390 SKIKNTNETA
+390 NETA
-400 TAKTLD
+400 TARSEVVNCYYVDTNTAVATGYEK
-406 EMKTEDFATAL
+406 ATAKSLDGMKAEEFAAML
-417 NNNNPAN
+417 NNGDTTN

-442 YSAVDAALTKMPAD
+442 YSAVDAALKKMPAD
-456 LTVYTDETVAAL
+456 LTVLYTDETVAAL

-608 ITVAPAEGYEVG
+608 ITVTPAEGYEVG

-634 TDKGNGKYTFIMPGS
+634 TDKGNGKYTFTMPGS
-649 KVSIGTAFTKTP
+649 KVSIGTAFIKTP

-721 SMASFTD
+721 SMAGFTD
-728 VTASA
+728 VSASA

-779 GSAVAFTDVP
+779 GSAAAFTDVP

-801 VVNRVTNG
+801 VANSVTNG
-809 VSSDRFAPDN
+809 VSSDRFAPN
-819 SCTRAQ
+819 NRCTRAQ

>member
-31 VWDGTIATEFAGG
+31 VWDGTIATGFAGG

-100 LLFHDT
+100 LLFHGT

-121 ISNLSIGTEN
+121 ILNLSIGTEN
-131 EPLTSDVFGLFGAAM
+131 EPLPSDVFGLFGAAM
-146 GKISNLNLDN
+146 GKISNLNLN
-156 VFINGVAKNVS
+156 NISINGVAKNVS
-167 RYVIGLSG
+167 GYVIGLSG

-198 TPDNGV
+198 TPDNGFL
-204 SAAYW
+204 AAYW

-264 TADYYGGAAVGG
+264 TADYHGGAAVGG

-356 TGEVIGTAANTYAFA
+356 TGEVIGTAANTDAFA

-400 TAKTLD
+400 TAKSLE
-406 EMKTEDFATAL
+406 EMKTEEFASTL
-417 NNNNPAN
+417 NNGDTAN

-442 YSAVDAALTKMPAD
+442 YSAVDAAFAKIPAD

-485 EVDAWATAI
+485 EVNAWATAI

-507 YTKVDAALAKVPSD
+507 YTKVDEAIAKANALNKND
-521 VNGYTDAS
+521 YTDFSA
-529 VAALNAAIAAVDRTK
+529 VEAAINAVDRTK

-559 ENAIAGLTRKSSGSS
+559 KNAIAGLTRKSSGSS
-574 GSSTPRYEVTAPSQ
+574 GSSTPRYEVTAPGQ

-649 KVSIGTAFTKTP
+649 KVSISTAFTQTP

-779 GSAVAFTDVP
+779 SSAVAFTDVP

>member
-14 MCLTLLPTAAF
+14 MCLTLLPIAAF
-25 AAEDVS
+25 AVDDEETAAAPEKFVITSVS
-31 VWDGTIATEFAGG
+31 DLQTFADAVNEGDYDGKTDAVVTLDADLDLAGIAWIPMGDTSHDFAG
-44 TGTESDPYQIADG
+44 TFDG
-57 AQLAYLAQTVNNGEE
+57 QG
-72 YKDKYFVLTAD
+72 
-83 IDLGNQQW
+83 
-91 TPIGNSFAS
+91 
-100 LLFHDT
+100 H
-106 DYRIFAGNVDGKGYT
+106 T
-121 ISNLSIGTEN
+121 ISNLTIGTADAPITGE
-131 EPLTSDVFGLFGAAM
+131 LAGLFGVVE
-146 GKISNLNLDN
+146 GTVKNLFLDEVSVNAN
-156 VFINGVAKNVS
+156 VGY
-167 RYVIGLSG
+167 YVG
-175 GLAGSASDSIENCHV
+175 GLVAYAVGPIENCHI
-190 TNLNMNLA
+190 TKLDMDA
-198 TPDNGV
+198 AASGV
-204 SAAYW
+204 
-209 LGGLVGALDSEHIEG
+209 GGLIGYATSGNSIYG

-229 KITEKSGKGSVGGFI
+229 EIAVKSGCQGVGGFI
-244 GELGKG
+244 GSMGKNAQITYSG
-250 AKISYSHADVALTV
+250 ATVAV
-264 TADYYGGAAVGG
+264 TAPKERSTNAGG
-276 FIGKGNG
+276 FIGRGNG
-283 ESDKATVI
+283 ERDARAIVKNCYSKGAVTGGAYAGGFTGSMAGMDI
-291 NNCYATGNVTGGSYS
+291 QNCYATGNVTDAFVGMTS
-306 GGFAGGLWGLNIEN
+306 FAGTNSVASYLDGVARN
-320 CYAAGNVTQA
+320 CYAT
-330 AASMA
+330 
-335 SFVGTDASDPHYYG
+335 GTA
-349 SIKNCYT
+349 T
-356 TGEVIGTAANTYAFA
+356 AGTAAFL
-371 QQDATERSPIT
+371 
-382 NCYFVDTN
+382 
-390 SKIKNTNETA
+390 NETA
-400 TAKTLD
+400 TARSEVVNCYYVDTNTAVATDYEKATAKSLE
-406 EMKTEDFATAL
+406 EMKTADFAATL
-417 NNNNPAN
+417 NDNNPDN

-442 YSAVDAALTKMPAD
+442 YSAVYAALPKIPAD

-468 NTAKANVV
+468 NTARANVV

-494 EDAVAALKYKSAD
+494 EDAVVALEYKSAD

-574 GSSTPRYEVTAPSQ
+574 GSSTPRYEVTAPGQ
-588 TAGGTVSVSPKNASK
+588 TAGGTVSVSPKNAAK

-608 ITVAPAEGYEVG
+608 ITVTPAEGYEVG
-620 SVTVK
+620 SVTAK

-634 TDKGNGKYTFIMPGS
+634 TDTGNGKYPFIMPGS

-721 SMASFTD
+721 SMAGFTD
-728 VTASA
+728 VSASA

-779 GSAVAFTDVP
+779 GSAAAFTDVP

-801 VVNRVTNG
+801 VANSVTNG
-809 VSSDRFAPDN
+809 VSSDRFAPN
-819 SCTRAQ
+819 NRCTRAQ

>member
-25 AAEDVS
+25 AVDDEETATAPEKFAITS
-31 VWDGTIATEFAGG
+31 VGDLQTFADAVNKGGYDGKTDAVVTLDADLDLAGIAWIPMGDTSHDFAG
-44 TGTESDPYQIADG
+44 TFDG
-57 AQLAYLAQTVNNGEE
+57 QG
-72 YKDKYFVLTAD
+72 
-83 IDLGNQQW
+83 
-91 TPIGNSFAS
+91 
-100 LLFHDT
+100 H
-106 DYRIFAGNVDGKGYT
+106 T
-121 ISNLSIGTEN
+121 ISNLTIGTADAPITGE
-131 EPLTSDVFGLFGAAM
+131 LAGLFGVVE
-146 GKISNLNLDN
+146 GTVKNLFLDEVSVNAN
-156 VFINGVAKNVS
+156 VGY
-167 RYVIGLSG
+167 YVG
-175 GLAGSASDSIENCHV
+175 GLAAYAVGPIENCHI
-190 TNLNMNLA
+190 TKLDMDA
-198 TPDNGV
+198 AASGV
-204 SAAYW
+204 
-209 LGGLVGALDSEHIEG
+209 GGLIGYATSGNSIYG

-229 KITEKSGKGSVGGFI
+229 EIAVKSGCQGVGGFI
-244 GELGKG
+244 GSMGKNAQITYSG
-250 AKISYSHADVALTV
+250 ATVAV
-264 TADYYGGAAVGG
+264 TAPKERSTNAGG
-276 FIGKGNG
+276 FIGRGNG
-283 ESDKATVI
+283 ERDARAIVKNCYSKGAVTGGAYAGGFTGSMAGMDI
-291 NNCYATGNVTGGSYS
+291 QNCYATGNVTDAFVGMTS
-306 GGFAGGLWGLNIEN
+306 FAGTNSVASYLDGVARN
-320 CYAAGNVTQA
+320 CYAT
-330 AASMA
+330 
-335 SFVGTDASDPHYYG
+335 GTA
-349 SIKNCYT
+349 T
-356 TGEVIGTAANTYAFA
+356 AGTAAFL
-371 QQDATERSPIT
+371 
-382 NCYFVDTN
+382 
-390 SKIKNTNETA
+390 NETA
-400 TAKTLD
+400 TARSEVVNCYYVDTNTAVATDYEKATAKSLD
-406 EMKTEDFATAL
+406 EIKTEEFAATL
-417 NNNNPAN
+417 NNGDTTN

-442 YSAVDAALTKMPAD
+442 YSAVDAAFAKIPAD
-456 LTVYTDETVAAL
+456 STVYTDETVAAL

-476 KGKVIAKQS
+476 KGKVIAKQN
-485 EVDAWATAI
+485 EVNAWATAI

-507 YTKVDAALAKVPSD
+507 YTKVDEAIAKANALNKND
-521 VNGYTDAS
+521 YTDFSA
-529 VAALNAAIAAVDRTK
+529 VEAAINAVDRTK

-559 ENAIAGLTRKSSGSS
+559 GNAIAGLTRRSSGSS
-574 GSSTPRYEVTAPSQ
+574 GSSTPRYEVTAPGQ
-588 TAGGTVSVSPKNASK
+588 TAGGTVSVSPKNAAK

-721 SMASFTD
+721 SMTSFTD

-779 GSAVAFTDVP
+779 GSSAAFTDVP

-801 VVNRVTNG
+801 VANRVTNG

>member
-1 MKKRI
+1 MQGGIVVKKRI

-25 AAEDVS
+25 AVDDEETATAPEKFVIKTVEDLQTFADAVNS
-31 VWDGTIATEFAGG
+31 GNYDDKTNAVVTLDADLDLAGIAWIPMGDTYHGFAG
-44 TGTESDPYQIADG
+44 TFDG
-57 AQLAYLAQTVNNGEE
+57 QG
-72 YKDKYFVLTAD
+72 
-83 IDLGNQQW
+83 
-91 TPIGNSFAS
+91 
-100 LLFHDT
+100 H
-106 DYRIFAGNVDGKGYT
+106 T
-121 ISNLSIGTEN
+121 ISNLTIGTADAPITGE
-131 EPLTSDVFGLFGAAM
+131 LAGLFGVVE
-146 GKISNLNLDN
+146 GTVKNLFLDEVSVNAN
-156 VFINGVAKNVS
+156 V
-167 RYVIGLSG
+167 RYYVG
-175 GLAGSASDSIENCHV
+175 GLAAYAVGPIDNCHI
-190 TNLNMNLA
+190 TKLDMDA
-198 TPDNGV
+198 AASGV
-204 SAAYW
+204 
-209 LGGLVGALDSEHIEG
+209 GGLIGYATSGNSIYG

-229 KITEKSGKGSVGGFI
+229 EIAVKSGCQGVGGFI
-244 GELGKG
+244 GSMGKNAQITYSG
-250 AKISYSHADVALTV
+250 ATVAV
-264 TADYYGGAAVGG
+264 TAPKERSTNAGG
-276 FIGKGNG
+276 FIGRGNG
-283 ESDKATVI
+283 ERDARAIVKNCYSKGAVTGGAYAGGFTGSMAGMDI
-291 NNCYATGNVTGGSYS
+291 QNCYATGNVTEAFVGMTS
-306 GGFAGGLWGLNIEN
+306 FAGTNSVASYLDGVARN
-320 CYAAGNVTQA
+320 CYAT
-330 AASMA
+330 
-335 SFVGTDASDPHYYG
+335 GTA
-349 SIKNCYT
+349 T
-356 TGEVIGTAANTYAFA
+356 AGTAAFL
-371 QQDATERSPIT
+371 
-382 NCYFVDTN
+382 
-390 SKIKNTNETA
+390 NETA
-400 TAKTLD
+400 TARSEVVNCYYVDTNTAVATDYEKATAKSLE
-406 EMKTEDFATAL
+406 EMKTADFAATL
-417 NNNNPAN
+417 NDNNPDN

-442 YSAVDAALTKMPAD
+442 YSAVYAALPKIPAD

-468 NTAKANVV
+468 NTARANVV

-494 EDAVAALKYKSAD
+494 EDAVVALEYKSAD

-574 GSSTPRYEVTAPSQ
+574 GSSTPRYEVTAPGQ
-588 TAGGTVSVSPKNASK
+588 TAGGTVSVSPKNAAK

-608 ITVAPAEGYEVG
+608 ITVTPAEGYEVG
-620 SVTVK
+620 SVTAK

-721 SMASFTD
+721 SMAGFTD
-728 VTASA
+728 VSASA

-779 GSAVAFTDVP
+779 GSAAAFTDVP

-801 VVNRVTNG
+801 VANSVTNG
-809 VSSDRFAPDN
+809 VSSDRFAPN
-819 SCTRAQ
+819 NRCTRAQ

>member
-14 MCLTLLPTAAF
+14 MCLTLLPIAAF
-25 AAEDVS
+25 AVDDEETAAAPEKFVITS
-31 VWDGTIATEFAGG
+31 VGDLQAFADAVNKGDYDGKTDAVVTLDADLDLAGIAWIPMGDTSHDFAG
-44 TGTESDPYQIADG
+44 TFDG
-57 AQLAYLAQTVNNGEE
+57 QG
-72 YKDKYFVLTAD
+72 
-83 IDLGNQQW
+83 
-91 TPIGNSFAS
+91 
-100 LLFHDT
+100 H
-106 DYRIFAGNVDGKGYT
+106 T
-121 ISNLSIGTEN
+121 ISNLTIGTADAPITGE
-131 EPLTSDVFGLFGAAM
+131 LAGLFGVVE
-146 GKISNLNLDN
+146 GTVKNLFLDEVSVNAN
-156 VFINGVAKNVS
+156 VGY
-167 RYVIGLSG
+167 YVG
-175 GLAGSASDSIENCHV
+175 GLVAYAVGPIENCHITKLDMDAV
-190 TNLNMNLA
+190 A
-198 TPDNGV
+198 SGV
-204 SAAYW
+204 
-209 LGGLVGALDSEHIEG
+209 GGLIGYATSGNSIYG

-229 KITEKSGKGSVGGFI
+229 EIAVKSGCQGVGGFI
-244 GELGKG
+244 GSMGKNAQITYSG
-250 AKISYSHADVALTV
+250 ATVSV
-264 TADYYGGAAVGG
+264 TAPKERSTNAGG
-276 FIGKGNG
+276 FIGRGNG
-283 ESDKATVI
+283 ERAARAIVKNCYSKGAVTGGAYAGGFTGSMAGMDI
-291 NNCYATGNVTGGSYS
+291 QNCYATGNVTDAFVEMTS
-306 GGFAGGLWGLNIEN
+306 FAGTNSVAFDLDGVARN
-320 CYAAGNVTQA
+320 CYAT
-330 AASMA
+330 
-335 SFVGTDASDPHYYG
+335 GTA
-349 SIKNCYT
+349 T
-356 TGEVIGTAANTYAFA
+356 AGTAAFL
-371 QQDATERSPIT
+371 
-382 NCYFVDTN
+382 
-390 SKIKNTNETA
+390 NETA
-400 TAKTLD
+400 TARSEVVNCYYVDTNTAVATGYERAKAKSLD
-406 EMKTEDFATAL
+406 EMKAEEFAAML
-417 NNNNPAN
+417 NNGDTTN

-442 YSAVDAALTKMPAD
+442 YSAVDAALKKMPAD
-456 LTVYTDETVAAL
+456 LTVLYTDETVAAL

-608 ITVAPAEGYEVG
+608 ITVTPAEGYEVG

-634 TDKGNGKYTFIMPGS
+634 TDKGNGKYTFTMPGS
-649 KVSIGTAFTKTP
+649 KVSIGTAFIKTT

-721 SMASFTD
+721 SMAGFTD
-728 VTASA
+728 VSASA

-779 GSAVAFTDVP
+779 GSAAAFTDVP

-801 VVNRVTNG
+801 VANSVTNG
-809 VSSDRFAPDN
+809 VSSDRFAPN
-819 SCTRAQ
+819 NRCTRAQ

>member
-1 MKKRI
+1 MQGGIVVKKRI

-25 AAEDVS
+25 AVDDEETAAAPEKFVITSVS
-31 VWDGTIATEFAGG
+31 DLQTFADAVNEGDYDGKTDAVVTLDADLDLAGIAWTPMGDTSHDFAG
-44 TGTESDPYQIADG
+44 TFDG
-57 AQLAYLAQTVNNGEE
+57 QG
-72 YKDKYFVLTAD
+72 
-83 IDLGNQQW
+83 
-91 TPIGNSFAS
+91 
-100 LLFHDT
+100 H
-106 DYRIFAGNVDGKGYT
+106 T
-121 ISNLSIGTEN
+121 ISNLTIGTADAPITGE
-131 EPLTSDVFGLFGAAM
+131 LAGLFGVVE
-146 GKISNLNLDN
+146 GTVKNLFLDEVSVNAN
-156 VFINGVAKNVS
+156 VGY
-167 RYVIGLSG
+167 YVG
-175 GLAGSASDSIENCHV
+175 GLVAYAVGPIENCHITKLDMDAV
-190 TNLNMNLA
+190 A
-198 TPDNGV
+198 SGV
-204 SAAYW
+204 
-209 LGGLVGALDSEHIEG
+209 GGLIGYATSGNSIYG

-229 KITEKSGKGSVGGFI
+229 EIAVKSGCQGVGGFI
-244 GELGKG
+244 GSMGKNAQITYSG
-250 AKISYSHADVALTV
+250 ATVSV
-264 TADYYGGAAVGG
+264 TAPKERSTNAGG
-276 FIGKGNG
+276 FIGRGNG
-283 ESDKATVI
+283 ERAARAIVKNCYSKGAVTGGAYAGGFTGSMAGMDI
-291 NNCYATGNVTGGSYS
+291 QNCYATGNVTDAFVEMTS
-306 GGFAGGLWGLNIEN
+306 FAGTNSVAFDLDGVARN
-320 CYAAGNVTQA
+320 CYAT
-330 AASMA
+330 
-335 SFVGTDASDPHYYG
+335 GTA
-349 SIKNCYT
+349 T
-356 TGEVIGTAANTYAFA
+356 AGTAAFL
-371 QQDATERSPIT
+371 
-382 NCYFVDTN
+382 
-390 SKIKNTNETA
+390 NETA
-400 TAKTLD
+400 TARSEVVNCYYVDTNTAVATGYEKATAKSLD
-406 EMKTEDFATAL
+406 EMKAEEFAAML
-417 NNNNPAN
+417 NNGDTTN

-442 YSAVDAALTKMPAD
+442 YSAVDAALKKMPTD
-456 LTVYTDETVAAL
+456 LTVLYTDETVAAL

-608 ITVAPAEGYEVG
+608 ITVTPAEGYEVG

-634 TDKGNGKYTFIMPGS
+634 TDKGNGKYTFTMPGS
-649 KVSIGTAFTKTP
+649 KVSIGTAFIKTP

-721 SMASFTD
+721 SMAGFTD
-728 VTASA
+728 VSASA

-779 GSAVAFTDVP
+779 GSAAAFTDVP

-801 VVNRVTNG
+801 VANSVTNG
-809 VSSDRFAPDN
+809 VSSDRFAPN
-819 SCTRAQ
+819 NRCTRAQ

>member
-25 AAEDVS
+25 AVDDEETAAAPEKFVITSVS
-31 VWDGTIATEFAGG
+31 DLQTFADAVNEGDYDGKTDAVVTLDADLDLAGIAWTPMGDTSHDFAG
-44 TGTESDPYQIADG
+44 TFDG
-57 AQLAYLAQTVNNGEE
+57 QG
-72 YKDKYFVLTAD
+72 
-83 IDLGNQQW
+83 
-91 TPIGNSFAS
+91 
-100 LLFHDT
+100 H
-106 DYRIFAGNVDGKGYT
+106 T
-121 ISNLSIGTEN
+121 ISNLTIGTADAPITGE
-131 EPLTSDVFGLFGAAM
+131 LAGLFGVVE
-146 GKISNLNLDN
+146 GTVKNLFLDEVSVNAN
-156 VFINGVAKNVS
+156 VGY
-167 RYVIGLSG
+167 YVG
-175 GLAGSASDSIENCHV
+175 GLVAYAVGPIENCHITKLDMDAV
-190 TNLNMNLA
+190 A
-198 TPDNGV
+198 PGV
-204 SAAYW
+204 
-209 LGGLVGALDSEHIEG
+209 GGLIGYATSGNSIYG

-229 KITEKSGKGSVGGFI
+229 EIAVKSGCQGVGGFI
-244 GELGKG
+244 GSMGKNAQITYSG
-250 AKISYSHADVALTV
+250 ATVSV
-264 TADYYGGAAVGG
+264 TAPKERSTNAGG
-276 FIGKGNG
+276 FIGRGNG
-283 ESDKATVI
+283 ERAARAIVKNCYSKGAVTGGAYAGGFTGSMAGMDI
-291 NNCYATGNVTGGSYS
+291 QNCYATGNVTDAFVEMTS
-306 GGFAGGLWGLNIEN
+306 FAGTNSVAFDLDGVARN
-320 CYAAGNVTQA
+320 CYAT
-330 AASMA
+330 
-335 SFVGTDASDPHYYG
+335 GTA
-349 SIKNCYT
+349 T
-356 TGEVIGTAANTYAFA
+356 AGTAAFL
-371 QQDATERSPIT
+371 S
-382 NCYFVDTN
+382 
-390 SKIKNTNETA
+390 ETA
-400 TAKTLD
+400 TARSEVVNCYYVDTNTAVATGYEKATAKSLD
-406 EMKTEDFATAL
+406 EMKAEEFAAML
-417 NNNNPAN
+417 NNGDTTN

-442 YSAVDAALTKMPAD
+442 YSAVDAALKKMPAD
-456 LTVYTDETVAAL
+456 LPVLYTDETVAAL

-608 ITVAPAEGYEVG
+608 ITVTPAEGYEVG

-634 TDKGNGKYTFIMPGS
+634 TDKGNGKYTFTMPGS
-649 KVSIGTAFTKTP
+649 KVSIGTAFIKTP

-721 SMASFTD
+721 SMAGFTD
-728 VTASA
+728 VSASA

-779 GSAVAFTDVP
+779 GSAAAFTDVP

-801 VVNRVTNG
+801 VANSVTNG
-809 VSSDRFAPDN
+809 VSSDRFAPN
-819 SCTRAQ
+819 NRCTRAQ

>member
-1 MKKRI
+1 MDAVASGVGGLI
-6 GSLLLVVA
+6 GY
-14 MCLTLLPTAAF
+14 
-25 AAEDVS
+25 
-31 VWDGTIATEFAGG
+31 AT
-44 TGTESDPYQIADG
+44 S
-57 AQLAYLAQTVNNGEE
+57 
-72 YKDKYFVLTAD
+72 
-83 IDLGNQQW
+83 
-91 TPIGNSFAS
+91 GNSI
-100 LLFHDT
+100 
-106 DYRIFAGNVDGKGYT
+106 Y
-121 ISNLSIGTEN
+121 
-131 EPLTSDVFGLFGAAM
+131 
-146 GKISNLNLDN
+146 
-156 VFINGVAKNVS
+156 
-167 RYVIGLSG
+167 
-175 GLAGSASDSIENCHV
+175 
-190 TNLNMNLA
+190 
-198 TPDNGV
+198 
-204 SAAYW
+204 
-209 LGGLVGALDSEHIEG
+209 G

-229 KITEKSGKGSVGGFI
+229 EIAVKSGCQGVGGFI
-244 GELGKG
+244 GSMGKNAQITYSG
-250 AKISYSHADVALTV
+250 ATVSV
-264 TADYYGGAAVGG
+264 TAPKERSTNAGG
-276 FIGKGNG
+276 FIGRGNG
-283 ESDKATVI
+283 ERAARAIVKNCYSKGAVTGGAYAGGFTGSMAGMDI
-291 NNCYATGNVTGGSYS
+291 QNCYATGNVTDAFVEMTS
-306 GGFAGGLWGLNIEN
+306 FAGTNSVAFDLDGVARN
-320 CYAAGNVTQA
+320 CYAT
-330 AASMA
+330 
-335 SFVGTDASDPHYYG
+335 GTA
-349 SIKNCYT
+349 T
-356 TGEVIGTAANTYAFA
+356 AGTAAFLNETA
-371 QQDATERSPIT
+371 RSEVV
-382 NCYFVDTN
+382 NCYYVDTN
-390 SKIKNTNETA
+390 TAVATGYEKA
-400 TAKTLD
+400 TAKSLD
-406 EMKTEDFATAL
+406 EMKAEEFAAML
-417 NNNNPAN
+417 NNGDTTN

-442 YSAVDAALTKMPAD
+442 YSAVDAALKKMPAD
-456 LTVYTDETVAAL
+456 LTVLYTDETVAAL

-608 ITVAPAEGYEVG
+608 ITVTLAEGYEVG

-634 TDKGNGKYTFIMPGS
+634 TDKGNGKYTFTMPGS
-649 KVSIGTAFTKTP
+649 KVSIGTAFIKTP

-721 SMASFTD
+721 SMAGFTD
-728 VTASA
+728 VSASA

-779 GSAVAFTDVP
+779 GSAAAFTDVP

-801 VVNRVTNG
+801 VANSVTNG
-809 VSSDRFAPDN
+809 VSSDRFAPN
-819 SCTRAQ
+819 NRCTRAQ

>member
-25 AAEDVS
+25 AVDDEETAAAPEKFVITSVS
-31 VWDGTIATEFAGG
+31 DLQTFADAVNEGDYDGKTDAVVTLDADLDLAGIAWTPMGDTSHDFAG
-44 TGTESDPYQIADG
+44 TFDG
-57 AQLAYLAQTVNNGEE
+57 QG
-72 YKDKYFVLTAD
+72 
-83 IDLGNQQW
+83 
-91 TPIGNSFAS
+91 
-100 LLFHDT
+100 H
-106 DYRIFAGNVDGKGYT
+106 T
-121 ISNLSIGTEN
+121 ISNLTIGTADAPITGE
-131 EPLTSDVFGLFGAAM
+131 LAGLFGVVE
-146 GKISNLNLDN
+146 GTVKNLFLDEVSVNAN
-156 VFINGVAKNVS
+156 VGY
-167 RYVIGLSG
+167 YVG
-175 GLAGSASDSIENCHV
+175 GLVAYAVGPIENCHITKLDMDAV
-190 TNLNMNLA
+190 A
-198 TPDNGV
+198 SGV
-204 SAAYW
+204 
-209 LGGLVGALDSEHIEG
+209 GGLIGYATSGNSIYG

-229 KITEKSGKGSVGGFI
+229 EIAVKSGCQGVGGFI
-244 GELGKG
+244 GSMGKNAQITYSG
-250 AKISYSHADVALTV
+250 ATVSV
-264 TADYYGGAAVGG
+264 TAPKERSTNAGG
-276 FIGKGNG
+276 FIGRGNG
-283 ESDKATVI
+283 ERAARAIVKNCYSKGAVTGGAYAGGFTGSMAGMDI
-291 NNCYATGNVTGGSYS
+291 QNCYATGNVTDAFVEMTS
-306 GGFAGGLWGLNIEN
+306 FAGTNSVAFDLDGVARN
-320 CYAAGNVTQA
+320 CYAT
-330 AASMA
+330 
-335 SFVGTDASDPHYYG
+335 GTA
-349 SIKNCYT
+349 T
-356 TGEVIGTAANTYAFA
+356 AGTAAFL
-371 QQDATERSPIT
+371 
-382 NCYFVDTN
+382 
-390 SKIKNTNETA
+390 NETA
-400 TAKTLD
+400 TARSEVVNCYYVDTNTAVATGYEKATAKSLD
-406 EMKTEDFATAL
+406 EMKAEEFAAML
-417 NNNNPAN
+417 NKGDTTN

-442 YSAVDAALTKMPAD
+442 YSAVDAALKKMPAD
-456 LTVYTDETVAAL
+456 LTVLYTDETVAAL

-608 ITVAPAEGYEVG
+608 ITVTPAEGYEVG

-634 TDKGNGKYTFIMPGS
+634 TDKGNGKYTFTMPGS
-649 KVSIGTAFTKTP
+649 KVSIGTAFIKTP

-721 SMASFTD
+721 SMAGFTD
-728 VTASA
+728 VSASA
-733 YYAKAV
+733 HYAKAV

-779 GSAVAFTDVP
+779 GSAAAFTDVP

-801 VVNRVTNG
+801 VANSVTNG
-809 VSSDRFAPDN
+809 VSSDRFAPN
-819 SCTRAQ
+819 NRCTRAQ

>member
-14 MCLTLLPTAAF
+14 MCLTLLPIAAF
-25 AAEDVS
+25 AVDDEETAAAPEKFVITSVS
-31 VWDGTIATEFAGG
+31 DLQTFAVAVNEGDYDGKTDAVVTLDADLDLAGIAWIPMGDTSHDFAG
-44 TGTESDPYQIADG
+44 TFDG
-57 AQLAYLAQTVNNGEE
+57 QG
-72 YKDKYFVLTAD
+72 
-83 IDLGNQQW
+83 
-91 TPIGNSFAS
+91 
-100 LLFHDT
+100 H
-106 DYRIFAGNVDGKGYT
+106 T
-121 ISNLSIGTEN
+121 ISNLTIGTADAPITGE
-131 EPLTSDVFGLFGAAM
+131 LAGLFGVVE
-146 GKISNLNLDN
+146 GTVKNLFLDEVSVNAN
-156 VFINGVAKNVS
+156 VGY
-167 RYVIGLSG
+167 YVG
-175 GLAGSASDSIENCHV
+175 GLAAYAVGPIENCHITKLDMDAV
-190 TNLNMNLA
+190 A
-198 TPDNGV
+198 SGV
-204 SAAYW
+204 
-209 LGGLVGALDSEHIEG
+209 GGLIGYATSGNSIYG

-229 KITEKSGKGSVGGFI
+229 EIAVKSGCQGVGGFI
-244 GELGKG
+244 GSMGKNAQITYSG
-250 AKISYSHADVALTV
+250 ATVAV
-264 TADYYGGAAVGG
+264 TAPKDRSTNAGG
-276 FIGKGNG
+276 FIGRGNG
-283 ESDKATVI
+283 ERDARAIVKNCYSKGAVTGGAYAGGFTGSMAGMDI
-291 NNCYATGNVTGGSYS
+291 QNCYATGNVTDAFVGMTS
-306 GGFAGGLWGLNIEN
+306 FAGTNSVAPYLDGVARN
-320 CYAAGNVTQA
+320 CYAT
-330 AASMA
+330 
-335 SFVGTDASDPHYYG
+335 GTA
-349 SIKNCYT
+349 T
-356 TGEVIGTAANTYAFA
+356 AGTAAFL
-371 QQDATERSPIT
+371 
-382 NCYFVDTN
+382 
-390 SKIKNTNETA
+390 NETA
-400 TAKTLD
+400 TARSEVVNCYYVDTNTAVATDYEKATAKSLD
-406 EMKTEDFATAL
+406 EMKTEDFAKIL
-417 NNNNPAN
+417 NNSDDTN

-442 YSAVDAALTKMPAD
+442 YSAVDAAFAKIPAD

-485 EVDAWATAI
+485 EVNAWATAI

-507 YTKVDAALAKVPSD
+507 YTKVDEAIAKANALNKND
-521 VNGYTDAS
+521 YTDFSA
-529 VAALNAAIAAVDRTK
+529 VEAAINAVDRTK

-559 ENAIAGLTRKSSGSS
+559 GNAIAGLTRKSSGSS
-574 GSSTPRYEVTAPSQ
+574 GSSTPRYEVTAPGQ

-608 ITVAPAEGYEVG
+608 ITVTPAEGYEVG

-634 TDKGNGKYTFIMPGS
+634 TDKGNGKYTFTMPGS
-649 KVSIGTAFTKTP
+649 KVSIGTAFIKTP

-721 SMASFTD
+721 SMAGFTD
-728 VTASA
+728 VSASA

-779 GSAVAFTDVP
+779 GSAAAFTDVP

-801 VVNRVTNG
+801 VANSVTNG
-809 VSSDRFAPDN
+809 VSSDRFAPN
-819 SCTRAQ
+819 NRCTRAQ

>member
-25 AAEDVS
+25 AVDDEETAAAPEKFVITSVS
-31 VWDGTIATEFAGG
+31 DLQTFADAVNEGDYDGKTDAVVTLDADLDLAGIAWTPMGDTSHDFAG
-44 TGTESDPYQIADG
+44 TFDG
-57 AQLAYLAQTVNNGEE
+57 QG
-72 YKDKYFVLTAD
+72 
-83 IDLGNQQW
+83 
-91 TPIGNSFAS
+91 
-100 LLFHDT
+100 H
-106 DYRIFAGNVDGKGYT
+106 T
-121 ISNLSIGTEN
+121 ISNLTIGTADAPITGE
-131 EPLTSDVFGLFGAAM
+131 LAGLFGVVE
-146 GKISNLNLDN
+146 GTVKNLFLDEVSVNAN
-156 VFINGVAKNVS
+156 VGY
-167 RYVIGLSG
+167 YVG
-175 GLAGSASDSIENCHV
+175 GLVAYAVGPIENCHITKLDMDAV
-190 TNLNMNLA
+190 A
-198 TPDNGV
+198 SGV
-204 SAAYW
+204 
-209 LGGLVGALDSEHIEG
+209 GGLIGYATSGNSIYG

-229 KITEKSGKGSVGGFI
+229 EIAVKSGCQGVGGFI
-244 GELGKG
+244 GSMGKNAQITYSG
-250 AKISYSHADVALTV
+250 ATVSV
-264 TADYYGGAAVGG
+264 TAPKERSTNAGG
-276 FIGKGNG
+276 FIGRGNG
-283 ESDKATVI
+283 ERAARAIVKNCYSKGAVTGGAYAGGFTGSMAGMDI
-291 NNCYATGNVTGGSYS
+291 QNCYATGNVTDAFVEMTS
-306 GGFAGGLWGLNIEN
+306 FAGTNSVAFDLDGVARN
-320 CYAAGNVTQA
+320 CYAT
-330 AASMA
+330 
-335 SFVGTDASDPHYYG
+335 GTA
-349 SIKNCYT
+349 T
-356 TGEVIGTAANTYAFA
+356 AGTAAFL
-371 QQDATERSPIT
+371 
-382 NCYFVDTN
+382 
-390 SKIKNTNETA
+390 NETA
-400 TAKTLD
+400 TARSEVVNCYYVDTNTAVATGYEKATAKSLD
-406 EMKTEDFATAL
+406 EMKAEEFAAML
-417 NNNNPAN
+417 NKGDTTN

-442 YSAVDAALTKMPAD
+442 YSAVDAALKKMPAD
-456 LTVYTDETVAAL
+456 LTVLYTDETVAAL

-608 ITVAPAEGYEVG
+608 ITVTPAEGYEVG

-634 TDKGNGKYTFIMPGS
+634 TDKGNGKYTFTMPGS
-649 KVSIGTAFTKTP
+649 KVSIGTAFIKTP

-721 SMASFTD
+721 SMAGFTD
-728 VTASA
+728 VSASA

-779 GSAVAFTDVP
+779 GSAAAFTDVP

-801 VVNRVTNG
+801 VANSVTNG
-809 VSSDRFAPDN
+809 VSSDRFAPN
-819 SCTRAQ
+819 NRCTRAQ

>member
-14 MCLTLLPTAAF
+14 MCLTLLPIAAF
-25 AAEDVS
+25 AVDDEETAAAPEKFVITS
-31 VWDGTIATEFAGG
+31 VGDLQAFADAVNKGDYDGKTDAVVTLDADLDLAGIAWIPMGDTSHDFAG
-44 TGTESDPYQIADG
+44 TFDG
-57 AQLAYLAQTVNNGEE
+57 QG
-72 YKDKYFVLTAD
+72 
-83 IDLGNQQW
+83 
-91 TPIGNSFAS
+91 
-100 LLFHDT
+100 H
-106 DYRIFAGNVDGKGYT
+106 T
-121 ISNLSIGTEN
+121 ISNLTIGTADAPITGE
-131 EPLTSDVFGLFGAAM
+131 LAGLFGVVE
-146 GKISNLNLDN
+146 GTVKNLFLDEVSVNAN
-156 VFINGVAKNVS
+156 VGY
-167 RYVIGLSG
+167 YVG
-175 GLAGSASDSIENCHV
+175 GLVAYAVGPIENCHITKLDMDAV
-190 TNLNMNLA
+190 A
-198 TPDNGV
+198 SGV
-204 SAAYW
+204 
-209 LGGLVGALDSEHIEG
+209 GGLIGYATSGNSIYG

-229 KITEKSGKGSVGGFI
+229 EIAVKSGCQGVGGFI
-244 GELGKG
+244 GSMGKNAQITYSG
-250 AKISYSHADVALTV
+250 ATVSV
-264 TADYYGGAAVGG
+264 TAPKERSTNAGG
-276 FIGKGNG
+276 FIGRGNG
-283 ESDKATVI
+283 ERAARAIVKNCYSKGAVTGGAYAGGFTGSMAGMDI
-291 NNCYATGNVTGGSYS
+291 QNCYATGNVTDAFVEMTS
-306 GGFAGGLWGLNIEN
+306 FAGTNSVAFDLDGVARN
-320 CYAAGNVTQA
+320 CYAT
-330 AASMA
+330 
-335 SFVGTDASDPHYYG
+335 GTA
-349 SIKNCYT
+349 T
-356 TGEVIGTAANTYAFA
+356 AGTAAFL
-371 QQDATERSPIT
+371 
-382 NCYFVDTN
+382 
-390 SKIKNTNETA
+390 NETA
-400 TAKTLD
+400 TARSEVVNCYYVDTNTAVATGYEKATAKSLD
-406 EMKTEDFATAL
+406 EMKAEEFAAML
-417 NNNNPAN
+417 NNGDTTN

-442 YSAVDAALTKMPAD
+442 YSEVDAALKKMPAD
-456 LTVYTDETVAAL
+456 LTVLYTDETVAAL

-608 ITVAPAEGYEVG
+608 ITVTPAEGYEVG

-634 TDKGNGKYTFIMPGS
+634 TDKGNGKYTFTMPGS
-649 KVSIGTAFTKTP
+649 KVSIGTAFIKTP

-721 SMASFTD
+721 SMAGFTD
-728 VTASA
+728 VSASA

-779 GSAVAFTDVP
+779 GSAAAFTDVP

-801 VVNRVTNG
+801 VANSVTNG
-809 VSSDRFAPDN
+809 VSSDRFAPN
-819 SCTRAQ
+819 NRCTRAQ